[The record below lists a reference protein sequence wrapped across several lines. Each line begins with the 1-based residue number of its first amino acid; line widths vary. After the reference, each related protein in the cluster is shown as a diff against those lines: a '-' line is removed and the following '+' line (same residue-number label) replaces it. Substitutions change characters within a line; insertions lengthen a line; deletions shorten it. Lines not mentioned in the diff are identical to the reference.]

1 MGEFGIS
8 GLIKAGELEALDQC
22 DVKLIKI
29 KNTYVDVAKE
39 LAKGIKME
47 IETPKEL
54 DKLFA
59 LYSAQVATAEKTNT
73 EFNVTL
79 DKQKKV
85 LQEVADNLQKQASAS
100 DLSAKDM
107 KQLADVNAKNAAALE
122 KVAKAEL
129 AATKAQNSGNSTRR
143 SANISEEERLRIIKD
158 AITLT
163 NREVHS
169 IIEAETANKQ
179 LSQAVKLLRDTDADY
194 ITILA
199 RLNSTIGKNTDY
211 VKTNSDSYTKQKM
224 TVGDYKAQVK
234 AAIAELDNGNRSLK
248 NYTNLAKGYGGV
260 LKSHVAGG
268 FNEVRVSVSSMIKGM
283 IGAQAIIGGIQK
295 LIGLFKSGIQSIIDF
310 EAANSKLGA
319 ILGTTS
325 KNIKDLTTDAQRLG
339 ATTKYTASQAT
350 ALQVEL
356 AKLGFSKT
364 EILQST
370 EYVLKFAQATGAELP
385 EAAALAGASLRMFNA
400 DTSET
405 ERYVSAMAVATT
417 KSALS
422 FSYLQTAMPIV
433 GPVAKSFNFTIE
445 DTLALLGK
453 LADAGFDASMA
464 ATATRNIF
472 LNLADSGG
480 KLATALGAP
489 VKTLPDLVAGLRKL
503 KDQGID
509 LNTTLDLTDK
519 RSVAAMA
526 NFIEMSDKIVPLREQ
541 ITGVSKD
548 LGDMA
553 EEMGNNVQGAIY
565 TLSSAWESLMLSF
578 SGGTGAAKD
587 FINWVAAKIREIA
600 DLLKDPEQR
609 SEDDV
614 NQLQLAAQKEVQTKM
629 ETQELEFQVR
639 IEQLRKKY
647 RQKYLSEG
655 LKEEEANAK
664 ATEKAQIEAA
674 KEALVELSLIKGR
687 QKEIYEEDLKNLD
700 KAKGVYTQTL
710 KDWEEKWSFLGINFK
725 NALAKMFNFETDEIK
740 DVNKAFVDFAN
751 IKMDVTKAE
760 SYNEALDKM
769 IEKMKQIIEPVKVNT
784 NTTKELTEKEKREL
798 EKAAAEKLKIQET
811 YQASV
816 LALMNEGL
824 DKELKKIGLDYS
836 KKIAAVKGYSK
847 EEIATREN
855 LAKEM
860 QNAIQRFSIQYNA
873 NREKQDIANSLEV
886 VQKGSKEELALKLR
900 QLDLQRE
907 AEIDAAEKTGEDV
920 FAIDQKY
927 SNKKQLILE
936 ENAAYQI
943 QFIAENA
950 AAEQIIRDQ
959 TYQADMLSLKKQ
971 LAEKKITQREYA
983 EQEYQLT
990 LDYVRKSNE
999 AAIDALELEFKTD
1012 NLSSDDRAK
1021 IAEELQKLKAELA
1034 QKEAEAEI
1042 AAIEKVTKADEKSHK
1057 DRMRSLQDWLQTAQ
1071 QAIGSI
1077 GDLIA
1082 TVYDGQITKIEDE
1095 QDANN
1100 DAYDQDIERIEKK
1113 VEYGLLTE
1121 EEAEVKK
1128 RAAKEKTEAK
1138 NRELEK
1144 KKQELARKQ
1153 AIWDKATS
1161 IAQAGI
1167 ATALAITKSLPNFV
1181 LAAIVGAM
1189 GAIQVATIA
1198 ATPIPSYAEGTKDGT
1213 HPGGK
1218 ALVGDAGKREVVMY
1232 KGMVWITPDTPMLV
1246 DLPKGA
1252 QVFPDVD
1259 DFGSLDWQNNSFA
1272 PMFSFL
1278 RNSEKGGAG
1287 TTVYND
1293 YSGLERRMDMTNN
1306 LLVQSIKQRRREAY
1320 KREFDLYILRNS

>member
-8 GLIKAGELEALDQC
+8 GLIKEGELEKLEQC
-22 DVKLIKI
+22 DAKLIKI

-39 LAKGIKME
+39 LAKGMKME

-143 SANISEEERLRIIKD
+143 NANISEEERLRIIKD

-179 LSQAVKLLRDTDADY
+179 LRQAVKLLRDTDADY

-199 RLNSTIGKNTDY
+199 RLNSTID
-211 VKTNSDSYTKQKM
+211 TNSNYSKKNSDAQTRQKL
-224 TVGDYKAQVK
+224 TVGAYREEVKLAILEIEKGNNRLQNFGTIASNAGKALSSQLSPGLNKVH
-234 AAIAELDNGNRSLK
+234 DGMK
-248 NYTNLAKGYGGV
+248 NI
-260 LKSHVAGG
+260 VAGYVG
-268 FNEVRVSVSSMIKGM
+268 G
-283 IGAQAIIGGIQK
+283 QAVINGIVTLFTK
-295 LIGLFKSGIQSIIDF
+295 LREGVGSIVEF
-310 EAANSKLGA
+310 EFANSRLAA

-325 KNIKDLTTDAQRLG
+325 DNIKELTADAKRLG
-339 ATTKYTASQAT
+339 AMTKYTASEAT
-350 ALQVEL
+350 ELQIEL
-356 AKLGFSKT
+356 AKLGFTRKEVLQAT
-364 EILQST
+364 ES
-370 EYVLKFAQATGAELP
+370 VLRFAQATGAELG
-385 EAAALAGASLRMFNA
+385 EAAALSGAALRMFDA
-400 DTSET
+400 DTRET

-422 FSYLQTAMPIV
+422 FNYLATALPIV

-453 LADAGFDASMA
+453 LADAGFDASMS
-464 ATATRNIF
+464 ATATRNIL
-472 LNLADSGG
+472 LNLADGSG
-480 KLATALGAP
+480 KLALALGKP
-489 VKTLPDLVAGLRKL
+489 VKTLPDLVDGLKTLR
-503 KDQGID
+503 DRGVD
-509 LNTTLDLTDK
+509 LNTTLELTDK
-519 RSVAAMA
+519 RSVSAFNAFLTSA
-526 NFIEMSDKIVPLREQ
+526 DKLVPLREQ
-541 ITGVSKD
+541 ITGVD
-548 LGDMA
+548 EELAGMA
-553 EEMGNNVQGAIY
+553 HTMEDNVKGSIAS
-565 TLSSAWESLMLSF
+565 LSSAWEALMLTF
-578 SGGTGAAKD
+578 SNSKGTMKSVLD
-587 FINWVAAKIREIA
+587 FLARGVRNIADDFKSLEDKETEAMQEALRGQREIA
-600 DLLKDPEQR
+600 
-609 SEDDV
+609 SEFKIEERYI
-614 NQLQLAAQKEVQTKM
+614 NEIKEAWQGYM
-629 ETQELEFQVR
+629 DGGMDSQEAFKKAVEEKKEYLNSE
-639 IEQLRKKY
+639 IKKY
-647 RQKYLSEG
+647 SEVADKAEFSYRKVTEAMQKSNMFTRAQSGTSMSTYNKQRNFQFG
-655 LKEEEANAK
+655 LWTEAEKNAEKYRYVLENVDAYESDYVKEH
-664 ATEKAQIEAA
+664 TEK
-674 KEALVELSLIKGR
+674 VE
-687 QKEIYEEDLKNLD
+687 
-700 KAKGVYTQTL
+700 
-710 KDWEEKWSFLGINFK
+710 
-725 NALAKMFNFETDEIK
+725 
-740 DVNKAFVDFAN
+740 
-751 IKMDVTKAE
+751 
-760 SYNEALDKM
+760 
-769 IEKMKQIIEPVKVNT
+769 
-784 NTTKELTEKEKREL
+784 TTKVLTEKEKREL
-798 EKAAAEKLKIQET
+798 EKAAAEKRKIQES
-811 YQASV
+811 YQDSI

-824 DKELKKIGLDYS
+824 DKELKKIGLEYS

-920 FAIDQKY
+920 FAIDQKFA
-927 SNKKQLILE
+927 SKKQQILE
-936 ENAAYQI
+936 ENAAYQV
-943 QFIAENA
+943 QLIAENA
-950 AAEQIIRDQ
+950 AAEHIVRDQ
-959 TYQADMLSLKKQ
+959 QYQTDMLALKKQ
-971 LAEKKITQREYA
+971 LAERQITQKEFAEREYL
-983 EQEYQLT
+983 LT
-990 LDYVRKSNE
+990 LDYVQKTNE
-999 AAIDALELEFKTD
+999 AAIDALELELQAD
-1012 NLSSDDRAK
+1012 NLSAEDRKK
-1021 IAEELQKLKAELA
+1021 IAEELQRLKAEFA

-1042 AAIEKVTKADEKSHK
+1042 SAIEKVAKADDKAHK
-1057 DRMRSLQDWLQTAQ
+1057 DRMRSLQNWLQTAQ
-1071 QAIGSI
+1071 QAIGNI

-1095 QDANN
+1095 QDAN
-1100 DAYDQDIERIEKK
+1100 DEAYDRDIERIEKQ
-1113 VEYGLLTE
+1113 VEYGVLSE
-1121 EEAEVKK
+1121 EEAEIRK

-1144 KKQELARKQ
+1144 KKQDLARKQ

-1167 ATALAITKSLPNFV
+1167 ATALAITKALPNFI

-1198 ATPIPSYAEGTKDGT
+1198 ATPIPSYAEGTKDGS

-1218 ALVGDAGKREVVMY
+1218 ALVGDGGKHEVVMY
-1232 KGMVWITPDTPMLV
+1232 KGMAWITPDAPMIV
-1246 DLPKGA
+1246 DLPTGA

-1259 DFGSLDWQNNSFA
+1259 DFGSIDWDIQNSNHRFLDMHGA
-1272 PMFSFL
+1272 PGN
-1278 RNSEKGGAG
+1278 R
-1287 TTVYND
+1287 TTVVNND
-1293 YSGLERRMDMTNN
+1293 FSRLESRIDKTNQLLEREF
-1306 LLVQSIKQRRREAY
+1306 KKRRRDDND
-1320 KREFDLYILRNS
+1320 RDFDNYIRSRI

>member
-8 GLIKAGELEALDQC
+8 GLIKEGELEKLEQC
-22 DVKLIKI
+22 DAKLIKI

-39 LAKGIKME
+39 LAKGMKME

-59 LYSAQVATAEKTNT
+59 LYSAQVTTAEKTNT

-100 DLSAKDM
+100 GLSAKDM

-143 SANISEEERLRIIKD
+143 NANISEEERLRIIKD

-179 LSQAVKLLRDTDADY
+179 LRQAVKLLRDTDADY
-194 ITILA
+194 ISILA
-199 RLNSTIGKNTDY
+199 RLNSTIDTNTNY
-211 VKTNSDSYTKQKM
+211 SKKNSDAQTRQKL
-224 TVGDYKAQVK
+224 TVGAYREEVR
-234 AAIAELDNGNRSLK
+234 AAILDINKGNNTLQNFGTIASSTGQMLRNQFSPELNKIGVSMKTLIS
-248 NYTNLAKGYGGV
+248 GYV
-260 LKSHVAGG
+260 
-268 FNEVRVSVSSMIKGM
+268 
-283 IGAQAIIGGIQK
+283 GAQAVINGIVASFTK
-295 LIGLFKSGIQSIIDF
+295 LREGVGDVVNFEFSISRL
-310 EAANSKLGA
+310 AA

-325 KNIKDLTTDAQRLG
+325 DKINDLTLDAKRLG
-339 ATTKYTASQAT
+339 ATTKYTASEA
-350 ALQVEL
+350 AELQIEL
-356 AKLGFSKT
+356 AKLGFTKK
-364 EILQST
+364 EILEST
-370 EYVLKFAQATGAELP
+370 EYILRFAQATGSELS
-385 EAAALAGASLRMFNA
+385 EAAALSGAALRMFNA
-400 DTSET
+400 DTRET

-422 FSYLQTAMPIV
+422 FSYLATAMPIV
-433 GPVAKSFNFTIE
+433 GPVAKAFNFTIE
-445 DTLALLGK
+445 DTLSLLGK
-453 LADAGFDASMA
+453 LADSGFDASMA

-472 LNLADSGG
+472 LNLADDSG
-480 KLATALGAP
+480 KLAKALGQP
-489 VKTLPDLVAGLRKL
+489 VKTLPDLVAGLLKL
-503 KDQGID
+503 KEQGVD
-509 LNTTLDLTDK
+509 LNTTLELTDK
-519 RSVAAMA
+519 RSVAAFNA
-526 NFIEMSDKIVPLREQ
+526 FLTAADKIIPLRNQ
-541 ITGVSKD
+541 ITGVD
-548 LGDMA
+548 
-553 EEMGNNVQGAIY
+553 EELAKTARTMGENIKGELAN
-565 TLSSAWESLMLSF
+565 LSSTWESFMITLLRGTDTI
-578 SGGTGAAKD
+578 SG
-587 FINWVAAKIREIA
+587 V
-600 DLLKDPEQR
+600 
-609 SEDDV
+609 
-614 NQLQLAAQKEVQTKM
+614 
-629 ETQELEFQVR
+629 
-639 IEQLRKKY
+639 
-647 RQKYLSEG
+647 LSEFTG
-655 LKEEEANAK
+655 LIRSMREAI
-664 ATEKAQIEAA
+664 AT
-674 KEALVELSLIKGR
+674 
-687 QKEIYEEDLKNLD
+687 EEDLAAERLANAERNGQQAAKQD
-700 KAKGVYTQTL
+700 KEWVKSKLESIETVAFHYRKQGVEGPEAFEKARAEQLKVLERSLGQEEARLQLYTKRNQ
-710 KDWEEKWSFLGINFK
+710 KQWEEYNNRSFLKQGWG
-725 NALAKMFNFETDEIK
+725 L
-740 DVNKAFVDFAN
+740 
-751 IKMDVTKAE
+751 
-760 SYNEALDKM
+760 
-769 IEKMKQIIEPVKVNT
+769 EK
-784 NTTKELTEKEKREL
+784 TTKEMNKDINESFNLIEEQVTLIASLKEKMEQIKGLSNDYQVESAGNSPEKQLTDKEKREL

-811 YQASV
+811 YQNSI

-860 QNAIQRFSIQYNA
+860 QNAVNRFTIQYNT
-873 NREKQDIANSLEV
+873 NREKQDIANALEV
-886 VQKGSKEELALKLR
+886 VQKGSQEELVLKLR
-900 QLDLQRE
+900 QLDMQRE

-920 FAIDQKY
+920 FRIDEKY
-927 SNKKQLILE
+927 AHKKQDILE

-943 QFIAENA
+943 QLIADNA
-950 AAEQIIRDQ
+950 AAEQIVRDQ
-959 TYQADMLSLKKQ
+959 QYQTDMLALKKQ
-971 LAEKKITQREYA
+971 LAERQITQKEFAEREYL
-983 EQEYQLT
+983 LT
-990 LDYVRKSNE
+990 LDYVQKTNE
-999 AAIDALELEFKTD
+999 AAIDALELELQAD
-1012 NLSSDDRAK
+1012 NLSAEDRKK
-1021 IAEELQKLKAELA
+1021 IAEELQRLKVEFA

-1042 AAIEKVTKADEKSHK
+1042 SAIEKVAKADDKAHK
-1057 DRMRSLQDWLQTAQ
+1057 DRMRSLQNWLQTAQ
-1071 QAIGSI
+1071 QAIGNI
-1077 GDLIA
+1077 GELIA

-1095 QDANN
+1095 QDAND

-1198 ATPIPSYAEGTKDGT
+1198 ATPIPSYAEGTKNSA

-1232 KGMVWITPDTPMLV
+1232 KGMAWVTPDTPMLV

-1252 QVFPDVD
+1252 QVFSDVD
-1259 DFGSLDWQNNSFA
+1259 DFGSLDWQNNGFA

-1278 RNSEKGGAG
+1278 RSNEKGGAA

>member
-8 GLIKAGELEALDQC
+8 GLIKEGELEKLEQC
-22 DVKLIKI
+22 DAKLIKI

-39 LAKGIKME
+39 LAKGMKME

-143 SANISEEERLRIIKD
+143 NANISEEERLRIIKD

-179 LSQAVKLLRDTDADY
+179 LRQAVKLLRDTDADY

-199 RLNSTIGKNTDY
+199 RLNSTID
-211 VKTNSDSYTKQKM
+211 TNSNYSKKNSDAQTRQKL
-224 TVGDYKAQVK
+224 TVGAYREEVKLAILEIEKGNNRLQNFGTIASNAGKALSSQLSPGLNKVH
-234 AAIAELDNGNRSLK
+234 DGMK
-248 NYTNLAKGYGGV
+248 NI
-260 LKSHVAGG
+260 VAGYVG
-268 FNEVRVSVSSMIKGM
+268 G
-283 IGAQAIIGGIQK
+283 QAVINGIVALFTK
-295 LIGLFKSGIQSIIDF
+295 LREGVGSIVEF
-310 EAANSKLGA
+310 EFANSRLAA

-325 KNIKDLTTDAQRLG
+325 DNIKELTADAKRLG
-339 ATTKYTASQAT
+339 AMTKYTASEAT
-350 ALQVEL
+350 ELQIEL
-356 AKLGFSKT
+356 AKLGFTRKEVLQAT
-364 EILQST
+364 ES
-370 EYVLKFAQATGAELP
+370 VLRFAQATGAELG
-385 EAAALAGASLRMFNA
+385 EAAALSGAALRMFDA
-400 DTSET
+400 DTRET

-422 FSYLQTAMPIV
+422 FNYLATALPIV

-453 LADAGFDASMA
+453 LADAGFDASMS
-464 ATATRNIF
+464 ATATRNIL
-472 LNLADSGG
+472 LNLADGSG
-480 KLATALGAP
+480 KLALALGKP
-489 VKTLPDLVAGLRKL
+489 VKTLPDLVDGLKTLR
-503 KDQGID
+503 DRGVD
-509 LNTTLDLTDK
+509 LNTTLELTDK
-519 RSVAAMA
+519 RSVSAFNAFLTSA
-526 NFIEMSDKIVPLREQ
+526 DKLVPLREQ
-541 ITGVSKD
+541 ITGVD
-548 LGDMA
+548 EELAGMA
-553 EEMGNNVQGAIY
+553 HTMEDNVKGSIAS
-565 TLSSAWESLMLSF
+565 LSSAWEALMLTF
-578 SGGTGAAKD
+578 SNSKGTMKSVLD
-587 FINWVAAKIREIA
+587 FLARGVRNIADDFKSLEDKETEAMQEALRGQREIA
-600 DLLKDPEQR
+600 
-609 SEDDV
+609 SEFKIEERYI
-614 NQLQLAAQKEVQTKM
+614 NEIKEAWQGYM
-629 ETQELEFQVR
+629 DGGMDSQEAFKKAVEEKKEYLNSE
-639 IEQLRKKY
+639 IKKY
-647 RQKYLSEG
+647 SEVADKAEFSYRKVTEAMQKSNMFTRAQSGTSMSTYNKQRNFQFG
-655 LKEEEANAK
+655 LWTEAEKNAEKYRYVLENVDAYESDYVKEH
-664 ATEKAQIEAA
+664 TEK
-674 KEALVELSLIKGR
+674 VE
-687 QKEIYEEDLKNLD
+687 
-700 KAKGVYTQTL
+700 
-710 KDWEEKWSFLGINFK
+710 
-725 NALAKMFNFETDEIK
+725 
-740 DVNKAFVDFAN
+740 
-751 IKMDVTKAE
+751 
-760 SYNEALDKM
+760 
-769 IEKMKQIIEPVKVNT
+769 
-784 NTTKELTEKEKREL
+784 TTKVLTEKEKREL
-798 EKAAAEKLKIQET
+798 EKAAAEKRKIQES
-811 YQASV
+811 YQDSI

-824 DKELKKIGLDYS
+824 DKELKKIGLEYS

-860 QNAIQRFSIQYNA
+860 QDAIQRFSIQYNA

-900 QLDLQRE
+900 QLDFQRE

-920 FAIDQKY
+920 FAIDQKFA
-927 SNKKQLILE
+927 SKKQQILE
-936 ENAAYQI
+936 ENAAFQI
-943 QFIAENA
+943 QLIAENA
-950 AAEQIIRDQ
+950 AAEQIVRDQ
-959 TYQADMLSLKKQ
+959 QYQTDMLALKKQ
-971 LAEKKITQREYA
+971 LAERQITQKEFAEREYL
-983 EQEYQLT
+983 LT
-990 LDYVRKSNE
+990 LDYVQKTNE
-999 AAIDALELEFKTD
+999 AAIDALELELQAD
-1012 NLSSDDRAK
+1012 NLSAEDRKK
-1021 IAEELQKLKAELA
+1021 IAEELQRLKAEFA

-1042 AAIEKVTKADEKSHK
+1042 SAIEKVAKADDKAHK
-1057 DRMRSLQDWLQTAQ
+1057 DRMRSLQNWLQTAQ
-1071 QAIGSI
+1071 QAIGNI

-1095 QDANN
+1095 QDAN
-1100 DAYDQDIERIEKK
+1100 DEAYDRDIERIEKQ
-1113 VEYGLLTE
+1113 VEYGVLSE
-1121 EEAEVKK
+1121 EEAEIRK
-1128 RAAKEKTEAK
+1128 RAAKEKTDAK

-1144 KKQELARKQ
+1144 KKQDLARKQ

-1198 ATPIPSYAEGTKDGT
+1198 ATPIPSYAEGTKTGA

-1232 KGMVWITPDTPMLV
+1232 KGLAWITPDTPMLV

-1252 QVFPDVD
+1252 QVFPDVND
-1259 DFGSLDWQNNSFA
+1259 LGPVDWQKDSFS

-1278 RNSEKGGAG
+1278 GNTDKGSG

-1306 LLVQSIKQRRREAY
+1306 LLMQSMKQRRREAY
-1320 KREFDLYILRNS
+1320 NREFDLYILNKL

>member
-8 GLIKAGELEALDQC
+8 GLIKEGELEKLEQC
-22 DVKLIKI
+22 DAKLIKI

-39 LAKGIKME
+39 LAKGMKME

-143 SANISEEERLRIIKD
+143 NANISEEERLRIIKD

-179 LSQAVKLLRDTDADY
+179 LRQAVKLLRDTDADY

-199 RLNSTIGKNTDY
+199 RLNSTID
-211 VKTNSDSYTKQKM
+211 TNSNYSKKNSDAQTRQKL
-224 TVGDYKAQVK
+224 TVGAYREEVKLAILEIEKGNNRLQNFGTIASNAGKALSSQLSPGLNKVH
-234 AAIAELDNGNRSLK
+234 DGMK
-248 NYTNLAKGYGGV
+248 NI
-260 LKSHVAGG
+260 VAGYVG
-268 FNEVRVSVSSMIKGM
+268 G
-283 IGAQAIIGGIQK
+283 QAVINGIVALFTK
-295 LIGLFKSGIQSIIDF
+295 LREGVGSIVEF
-310 EAANSKLGA
+310 EFANSRLAA

-325 KNIKDLTTDAQRLG
+325 DNIKELTADAKRLG
-339 ATTKYTASQAT
+339 AMTKYTASEAT
-350 ALQVEL
+350 ELQIEL
-356 AKLGFSKT
+356 AKLGFTRKEVLQAT
-364 EILQST
+364 ES
-370 EYVLKFAQATGAELP
+370 VLRFAQATGAELG
-385 EAAALAGASLRMFNA
+385 EAAALSGAALRMFDA
-400 DTSET
+400 DTRET

-422 FSYLQTAMPIV
+422 FNYLATALPIV

-453 LADAGFDASMA
+453 LADAGFDASMS
-464 ATATRNIF
+464 ATATRNIL
-472 LNLADSGG
+472 LNLADGSG
-480 KLATALGAP
+480 KLALALGKP
-489 VKTLPDLVAGLRKL
+489 VKTLPDLVDGLKTLR
-503 KDQGID
+503 DRGVD
-509 LNTTLDLTDK
+509 LNTTLELTDK
-519 RSVAAMA
+519 RSVSAFNAFLTSA
-526 NFIEMSDKIVPLREQ
+526 DKLVPLREQ
-541 ITGVSKD
+541 ITGVD
-548 LGDMA
+548 EELAGMA
-553 EEMGNNVQGAIY
+553 HTMEDNVKGSIAS
-565 TLSSAWESLMLSF
+565 LSSAWEALMLTF
-578 SGGTGAAKD
+578 SNSKGTMKSVLD
-587 FINWVAAKIREIA
+587 FLARGVRNIADDFKSLEDKETEAMQEALRGQREIA
-600 DLLKDPEQR
+600 
-609 SEDDV
+609 SEFKIEERYI
-614 NQLQLAAQKEVQTKM
+614 NEIKEAWQGYM
-629 ETQELEFQVR
+629 DGGMDSQEAFKKAVEEKKEYLNSE
-639 IEQLRKKY
+639 IKKY
-647 RQKYLSEG
+647 SEVADKAEFSYRKVTEAMQKSNMFTRAQSGTSMSTYNKQRNFQFG
-655 LKEEEANAK
+655 LWTEAEKNAEKYRYVLENVDAYESDYVKEH
-664 ATEKAQIEAA
+664 TEK
-674 KEALVELSLIKGR
+674 VE
-687 QKEIYEEDLKNLD
+687 
-700 KAKGVYTQTL
+700 
-710 KDWEEKWSFLGINFK
+710 
-725 NALAKMFNFETDEIK
+725 
-740 DVNKAFVDFAN
+740 
-751 IKMDVTKAE
+751 
-760 SYNEALDKM
+760 
-769 IEKMKQIIEPVKVNT
+769 
-784 NTTKELTEKEKREL
+784 TTKVLTEKEKREL
-798 EKAAAEKLKIQET
+798 EKAAAEKRKIQES
-811 YQASV
+811 YQDSI

-824 DKELKKIGLDYS
+824 DKELKKIGLEYS

-860 QNAIQRFSIQYNA
+860 QDAIQRFSIQYNA

-900 QLDLQRE
+900 QLDFQRE

-920 FAIDQKY
+920 FAIDQKFA
-927 SNKKQLILE
+927 SKKQQILE
-936 ENAAYQI
+936 ENAAYQV
-943 QFIAENA
+943 QLIAENA
-950 AAEQIIRDQ
+950 AAEQIVRDQ
-959 TYQADMLSLKKQ
+959 QYQTDMLALKKQ
-971 LAEKKITQREYA
+971 LAERQITQKEFAEREYL
-983 EQEYQLT
+983 LT
-990 LDYVRKSNE
+990 LDYVQKTNE
-999 AAIDALELEFKTD
+999 AAIDALELELQAD
-1012 NLSSDDRAK
+1012 NLSAEDRKK
-1021 IAEELQKLKAELA
+1021 IAEELQRLKAEFA

-1042 AAIEKVTKADEKSHK
+1042 LAIEKVAKADDKAHK
-1057 DRMRSLQDWLQTAQ
+1057 DRMRSLQNWLQTAQ
-1071 QAIGSI
+1071 QAIGNI

-1095 QDANN
+1095 QDAN
-1100 DAYDQDIERIEKK
+1100 DEAYDRDIERIEKQ
-1113 VEYGLLTE
+1113 VEYGVLSE
-1121 EEAEVKK
+1121 EEAEIRK

-1144 KKQELARKQ
+1144 KKQDLARKQ

-1198 ATPIPSYAEGTKDGT
+1198 ATPIPSYAEGTKTGA

-1232 KGMVWITPDTPMLV
+1232 KGLAWITPDTPMLV

-1252 QVFPDVD
+1252 QVFPDVN
-1259 DFGSLDWQNNSFA
+1259 DFGPVDWQKDSFS

-1278 RNSEKGGAG
+1278 GNTDKGSG

-1306 LLVQSIKQRRREAY
+1306 LLMQSMKQRRREAY
-1320 KREFDLYILRNS
+1320 NREFDLYILNKL

>member
-107 KQLADVNAKNAAALE
+107 KQLADANAKNAAALE

-143 SANISEEERLRIIKD
+143 NANISEEERLRIIKD

-179 LSQAVKLLRDTDADY
+179 LRQAVKLLRDTDADY

-199 RLNSTIGKNTDY
+199 RLNSTID
-211 VKTNSDSYTKQKM
+211 TNSNYSKKNSDAQTRQKL
-224 TVGDYKAQVK
+224 TVGAYREEVKLAILEINKGNNTLRNFGTIAGNTGKILNTQLAPGFAQIGVGMK
-234 AAIAELDNGNRSLK
+234 TLIS
-248 NYTNLAKGYGGV
+248 GYV
-260 LKSHVAGG
+260 
-268 FNEVRVSVSSMIKGM
+268 
-283 IGAQAIIGGIQK
+283 GAQAVI
-295 LIGLFKSGIQSIIDF
+295 SGIVKLFTLLREGAGDIVKF
-310 EAANSKLGA
+310 EFANSNLAA

-325 KNIKDLTTDAQRLG
+325 DKIKDLTADAQRLG

-350 ALQVEL
+350 ELQIEL
-356 AKLGFSKT
+356 AKLGFTKK
-364 EILQST
+364 EILDST
-370 EYVLKFAQATGAELP
+370 SAILRFAQATGAELS
-385 EAAALAGASLRMFNA
+385 EAAALSGAALRMFNA
-400 DTSET
+400 DTKDT
-405 ERYVSAMAVATT
+405 EQYVSAMAIATS

-422 FSYLQTAMPIV
+422 FSYLATALPIV
-433 GPVAKSFNFTIE
+433 GPVAKAFNFTIE

-453 LADAGFDASMA
+453 LADAGFDASSS
-464 ATATRNIF
+464 ATATRNIL
-472 LNLADSGG
+472 LNLADGSG
-480 KLATALGAP
+480 KLAKALGKP
-489 VKTLPDLVAGLRKL
+489 VKTLPELVNGLQSL
-503 KDQGID
+503 KDKGVD
-509 LNTTLDLTDK
+509 LNTTLELTDK
-519 RSVAAMA
+519 RSVAAFNA
-526 NFIEMSDKIVPLREQ
+526 FLTAADKIVPLRNQ
-541 ITGVSKD
+541 ITGVESE
-548 LGDMA
+548 LADMA
-553 EEMGNNVQGAIY
+553 NTMGDNVQGAIAN
-565 TLSSAWESLMLSF
+565 LSSAWEAFMLSF
-578 SGGTGAAKD
+578 SNTTGPAKE
-587 FINWVAAKIREIA
+587 FLNWMADKIRSIA
-600 DLLKDPEQR
+600 NDLKTPEEKIGQI
-609 SEDDV
+609 
-614 NQLQLAAQKEVQTKM
+614 
-629 ETQELEFQVR
+629 ETDFREMA
-639 IEQLRKKY
+639 KK
-647 RQKYLSEG
+647 R
-655 LKEEEANAK
+655 ANAK
-664 ATEKAQIEAA
+664 ILDEEKEFNAEYKRLRDAGDTDEEARTKALIQLSNKRIEITASERAEVEKLKKGAQYSTFEFENMSKFKNAA
-674 KEALVELSLIKGR
+674 ALMF
-687 QKEIYEEDLKNLD
+687 
-700 KAKGVYTQTL
+700 GVYTKEAEKADKAQLNFSKSFFSLVESEEYNAGIDKIIDKYSKVTVDDDANNTKTL
-710 KDWEEKWSFLGINFK
+710 
-725 NALAKMFNFETDEIK
+725 TD
-740 DVNKAFVDFAN
+740 
-751 IKMDVTKAE
+751 
-760 SYNEALDKM
+760 
-769 IEKMKQIIEPVKVNT
+769 
-784 NTTKELTEKEKREL
+784 KEKREL

-999 AAIDALELEFKTD
+999 AAIDALELELKTD

-1042 AAIEKVTKADEKSHK
+1042 KSIDDVTKADAEAKKKRLKNLH
-1057 DRMRSLQDWLQTAQ
+1057 DWLQVASE
-1071 QAIGSI
+1071 AIGAI
-1077 GDLIA
+1077 GDLA
-1082 TVYDGQITKIEDE
+1082 VTLYDGKIEKVEEEQNANDE
-1095 QDANN
+1095 
-1100 DAYDQDIERIEKK
+1100 AYDRDIERIENLA
-1113 VEYGLLTE
+1113 ERGAISE
-1121 EEAEVKK
+1121 EEAETRK
-1128 RAAKEKTEAK
+1128 RAAKDRTDKK
-1138 NRELEK
+1138 NQDLEK

-1189 GAIQVATIA
+1189 GAIQIATIA
-1198 ATPIPSYAEGTKDGT
+1198 ATPIPSYAEGTKNCA

-1232 KGMVWITPDTPMLV
+1232 KGMAWVTPDTPMLV

-1259 DFGSLDWQNNSFA
+1259 DLGTIDWNMQNSNHQFFGVYGDRNDKTTIVKSD
-1272 PMFSFL
+1272 FS
-1278 RNSEKGGAG
+1278 R
-1287 TTVYND
+1287 
-1293 YSGLERRMDMTNN
+1293 LEHRIDRTNN
-1306 LLVQSIKQRRREAY
+1306 LLEKEFKKRHRDDIDRSLDNYIRRR
-1320 KREFDLYILRNS
+1320 I

>member
-107 KQLADVNAKNAAALE
+107 KQLADANAKNAAALE

-143 SANISEEERLRIIKD
+143 NANISEEERLRIIKD

-179 LSQAVKLLRDTDADY
+179 LRQAVKLLRDTDADY

-199 RLNSTIGKNTDY
+199 RLNSTID
-211 VKTNSDSYTKQKM
+211 TNSNYSKKNSDAQTRQKL
-224 TVGDYKAQVK
+224 TVGAYREEVKLAILEINKGNNTLRNFGTIAGNTGKILNTQLAPGFAQIGVGMK
-234 AAIAELDNGNRSLK
+234 TLIS
-248 NYTNLAKGYGGV
+248 GYV
-260 LKSHVAGG
+260 
-268 FNEVRVSVSSMIKGM
+268 
-283 IGAQAIIGGIQK
+283 GAQAVI
-295 LIGLFKSGIQSIIDF
+295 SGIVKLFTLLREGAGDIVKF
-310 EAANSKLGA
+310 EFANSNLAA

-325 KNIKDLTTDAQRLG
+325 DKIKDLTADAQRLG

-350 ALQVEL
+350 ELQIEL
-356 AKLGFSKT
+356 AKLGFTKK
-364 EILQST
+364 EILDST
-370 EYVLKFAQATGAELP
+370 SAILRFAQATGAELS
-385 EAAALAGASLRMFNA
+385 EAAALSGAALRMFNA
-400 DTSET
+400 DTKDT
-405 ERYVSAMAVATT
+405 EQYVSAMAIATS

-422 FSYLQTAMPIV
+422 FSYLATALPIV
-433 GPVAKSFNFTIE
+433 GPVAKAFNFTIE

-453 LADAGFDASMA
+453 LADAGFDASSS
-464 ATATRNIF
+464 ATATRNIL
-472 LNLADSGG
+472 LNLADGSG
-480 KLATALGAP
+480 KLAKALGKP
-489 VKTLPDLVAGLRKL
+489 VKTLPELVNGLQSL
-503 KDQGID
+503 KDKGVD
-509 LNTTLDLTDK
+509 LNTTLELTDK
-519 RSVAAMA
+519 RSVAAFNA
-526 NFIEMSDKIVPLREQ
+526 FLTAADKIVPLRNQ
-541 ITGVSKD
+541 ITGVESE
-548 LGDMA
+548 LADMA
-553 EEMGNNVQGAIY
+553 NTMGDNVQGAIAN
-565 TLSSAWESLMLSF
+565 LSSAWEAFMLSF
-578 SGGTGAAKD
+578 SNTTGPAKE
-587 FINWVAAKIREIA
+587 FLNWMADKIRSIA
-600 DLLKDPEQR
+600 NDLKTPEEKIGQI
-609 SEDDV
+609 
-614 NQLQLAAQKEVQTKM
+614 
-629 ETQELEFQVR
+629 ETDFREMA
-639 IEQLRKKY
+639 KK
-647 RQKYLSEG
+647 R
-655 LKEEEANAK
+655 ANAK
-664 ATEKAQIEAA
+664 ILDEEKEFNAEYKRLRDAGDTDEEARTKALIQLSNKRIEITASERAEVEKLKKGAQYSTFEFENMSKFKNAA
-674 KEALVELSLIKGR
+674 ALMF
-687 QKEIYEEDLKNLD
+687 
-700 KAKGVYTQTL
+700 GVYTKEAEKADKAQLNFSKSFFSLVESEEYNAGIDKIIDKYSKVTVDDDANNTKTL
-710 KDWEEKWSFLGINFK
+710 
-725 NALAKMFNFETDEIK
+725 TD
-740 DVNKAFVDFAN
+740 
-751 IKMDVTKAE
+751 
-760 SYNEALDKM
+760 
-769 IEKMKQIIEPVKVNT
+769 
-784 NTTKELTEKEKREL
+784 KEKREL

-999 AAIDALELEFKTD
+999 AAIDALELELKTD

-1232 KGMVWITPDTPMLV
+1232 KGMAWITPDTPMLV

>member
-107 KQLADVNAKNAAALE
+107 KQLADANAKNAAALE

-143 SANISEEERLRIIKD
+143 NANISEEERLRIIKD

-179 LSQAVKLLRDTDADY
+179 LRQAVKLLRDTDADY

-199 RLNSTIGKNTDY
+199 RLNSTID
-211 VKTNSDSYTKQKM
+211 TNSNYSKKNSDAQTRQKL
-224 TVGDYKAQVK
+224 TVGAYREEVKLAILEINKGNNTLRNFGTIAGNTGKILNTQLAPGFAQIGVGMK
-234 AAIAELDNGNRSLK
+234 TLIS
-248 NYTNLAKGYGGV
+248 GYV
-260 LKSHVAGG
+260 
-268 FNEVRVSVSSMIKGM
+268 
-283 IGAQAIIGGIQK
+283 GAQAVI
-295 LIGLFKSGIQSIIDF
+295 SGIVKLFTLLREGAGDIVKF
-310 EAANSKLGA
+310 EFANSNLAA

-325 KNIKDLTTDAQRLG
+325 DKIKDLTADAQRLG

-350 ALQVEL
+350 ELQIEL
-356 AKLGFSKT
+356 AKLGFTKK
-364 EILQST
+364 EILDST
-370 EYVLKFAQATGAELP
+370 SAILRFAQATGAELS
-385 EAAALAGASLRMFNA
+385 EAAALSGAALRMFNA
-400 DTSET
+400 DTKDT
-405 ERYVSAMAVATT
+405 EQYVSAMAIATS

-422 FSYLQTAMPIV
+422 FSYLATALPIV
-433 GPVAKSFNFTIE
+433 GPVAKAFNCTIE

-453 LADAGFDASMA
+453 LADAGFDASSS
-464 ATATRNIF
+464 ATATRNIL
-472 LNLADSGG
+472 LNLADGSG
-480 KLATALGAP
+480 KLAKALGKP
-489 VKTLPDLVAGLRKL
+489 VKTLPELVNGLQSL
-503 KDQGID
+503 KDKGVD
-509 LNTTLDLTDK
+509 LNTTLELTDK
-519 RSVAAMA
+519 RSVAAFNA
-526 NFIEMSDKIVPLREQ
+526 FLTAADKIVPLRNQ
-541 ITGVSKD
+541 ITGVESE
-548 LGDMA
+548 LADMA
-553 EEMGNNVQGAIY
+553 NTMGDNVQGAIAN
-565 TLSSAWESLMLSF
+565 LSSAWEAFMLSF
-578 SGGTGAAKD
+578 SNTTGPAKE
-587 FINWVAAKIREIA
+587 FLNWMADKIRSIA
-600 DLLKDPEQR
+600 NDLKTPEEKIGQI
-609 SEDDV
+609 
-614 NQLQLAAQKEVQTKM
+614 
-629 ETQELEFQVR
+629 ETDFREMA
-639 IEQLRKKY
+639 KK
-647 RQKYLSEG
+647 R
-655 LKEEEANAK
+655 ANAK
-664 ATEKAQIEAA
+664 ILDEEKEFNAEYKRLRDAGDTDEEARTKALIQLSNKRIEITASERAEVEKLKKGAQYSTFEFENMSKFKNAA
-674 KEALVELSLIKGR
+674 ALMF
-687 QKEIYEEDLKNLD
+687 
-700 KAKGVYTQTL
+700 GVYTKEAEKADKAQLNFSKSFFSLVESEEYNAGIDKIIDKYSKVTVDDDANNTKTL
-710 KDWEEKWSFLGINFK
+710 
-725 NALAKMFNFETDEIK
+725 TD
-740 DVNKAFVDFAN
+740 
-751 IKMDVTKAE
+751 
-760 SYNEALDKM
+760 
-769 IEKMKQIIEPVKVNT
+769 
-784 NTTKELTEKEKREL
+784 KEKREL

-886 VQKGSKEELALKLR
+886 VQKGSKEELALKFR

-999 AAIDALELEFKTD
+999 AAIDALELELKTD

-1198 ATPIPSYAEGTKDGT
+1198 ATPIPSYAEGPKDGA

-1232 KGMVWITPDTPMLV
+1232 KGMAWITPDTPMLV

>member
-107 KQLADVNAKNAAALE
+107 KQLADANAKNAAALE

-143 SANISEEERLRIIKD
+143 NANISEEERLRIIKD

-179 LSQAVKLLRDTDADY
+179 LRQAVKLLRDTDADY

-199 RLNSTIGKNTDY
+199 RLNSTIDTNSNYSKKNSDAQTRQKLTVGAYREEVKLAILEINKGNNALQSFGTIASSTGKMLKNQFSPELSKIGGN
-211 VKTNSDSYTKQKM
+211 VKTLIS
-224 TVGDYKAQVK
+224 
-234 AAIAELDNGNRSLK
+234 
-248 NYTNLAKGYGGV
+248 GYV
-260 LKSHVAGG
+260 
-268 FNEVRVSVSSMIKGM
+268 
-283 IGAQAIIGGIQK
+283 GAQAVINGIVASFTK
-295 LIGLFKSGIQSIIDF
+295 LRQGVGDVVNFEFSISRL
-310 EAANSKLGA
+310 AA

-325 KNIKDLTTDAQRLG
+325 DKINDLTLDAKRLG
-339 ATTKYTASQAT
+339 ATTKYTASQA
-350 ALQVEL
+350 AELQIEL
-356 AKLGFSKT
+356 AKLGFTKK
-364 EILQST
+364 EILEST
-370 EYVLKFAQATGAELP
+370 EYILRFAQATGSELS
-385 EAAALAGASLRMFNA
+385 EAAALSGAALRMFNA
-400 DTSET
+400 DTRET

-422 FSYLQTAMPIV
+422 FSYLATAMPIV
-433 GPVAKSFNFTIE
+433 GPVAKAFNFTIE
-445 DTLALLGK
+445 DTLSLLGK
-453 LADAGFDASMA
+453 LADSGFDASMA

-472 LNLADSGG
+472 LNLADDSG
-480 KLATALGAP
+480 KLAKALGQP
-489 VKTLPDLVAGLRKL
+489 VKTLPDLVAGLLKL
-503 KDQGID
+503 KEQGVD
-509 LNTTLDLTDK
+509 LNTTLELTDK
-519 RSVAAMA
+519 RSVAAFNA
-526 NFIEMSDKIVPLREQ
+526 FLTAADKIIPLRNQ
-541 ITGVSKD
+541 ITGVD
-548 LGDMA
+548 
-553 EEMGNNVQGAIY
+553 EELAKTARTMGENIKGELAN
-565 TLSSAWESLMLSF
+565 LSSAWESFMITLLRGTDTISSVLSEF
-578 SGGTGAAKD
+578 TGLIRSMREAIATEDELAAERLANAQRNGQQAAKQD
-587 FINWVAAKIREIA
+587 KEWVQSKLDSIETVALHYRKGGVEGTEAFEKARAEQLKILE
-600 DLLKDPEQR
+600 R
-609 SEDDV
+609 SLGQEEAR
-614 NQLQLAAQKEVQTKM
+614 LQLYTKRNQKQWEEYNNRSFLKQGLGLQKSTKEMKKDINESFNLIEEQTVFISSIKEKM
-629 ETQELEFQVR
+629 EQ
-639 IEQLRKKY
+639 
-647 RQKYLSEG
+647 
-655 LKEEEANAK
+655 
-664 ATEKAQIEAA
+664 
-674 KEALVELSLIKGR
+674 IKGLTNDY
-687 QKEIYEEDLKNLD
+687 Q
-700 KAKGVYTQTL
+700 
-710 KDWEEKWSFLGINFK
+710 
-725 NALAKMFNFETDEIK
+725 
-740 DVNKAFVDFAN
+740 VDN
-751 IKMDVTKAE
+751 NSNSSTKQL
-760 SYNEALDKM
+760 SD
-769 IEKMKQIIEPVKVNT
+769 
-784 NTTKELTEKEKREL
+784 KEKREL

-824 DKELKKIGLDYS
+824 DKELKKIGLEYS

-927 SNKKQLILE
+927 AIKKQQIFE

-943 QFIAENA
+943 QLIAENA

-959 TYQADMLSLKKQ
+959 AFQTEMLSLKKQ
-971 LAEKKITQREYA
+971 LAEKKITKKEYA
-983 EQEYQLT
+983 EQEYRLT
-990 LDYVRKSNE
+990 LDYVRKTTQ
-999 AAIDALELEFKTD
+999 AAIDALELELQAD
-1012 NLSSDDRAK
+1012 NLSAEDRAK
-1021 IAEELQKLKAELA
+1021 ITEELQKLKAELA

-1042 AAIEKVTKADEKSHK
+1042 KSIDDVTKADAEAKKKRLKNLH
-1057 DRMRSLQDWLQTAQ
+1057 DWLQVASE
-1071 QAIGSI
+1071 AIGAI
-1077 GDLIA
+1077 GDLA
-1082 TVYDGQITKIEDE
+1082 VTLYDGKIEKVEEEQNANDE
-1095 QDANN
+1095 
-1100 DAYDQDIERIEKK
+1100 AYDRDIERIENLA
-1113 VEYGLLTE
+1113 ERGAISE
-1121 EEAEVKK
+1121 EEAETRK
-1128 RAAKEKTEAK
+1128 RAAKDRTDKK
-1138 NRELEK
+1138 NQDLEK

-1167 ATALAITKSLPNFV
+1167 ATALAITNSLPTFV

-1189 GAIQVATIA
+1189 GAIQIATIA
-1198 ATPIPSYAEGTKDGT
+1198 ATPIPSYAEGTKNCA

-1232 KGMVWITPDTPMLV
+1232 KGMAWVTPDTPMLV

-1259 DFGSLDWQNNSFA
+1259 DLGSIDWNMQNSNHQFFGVYGDRNDKTTIVKSD
-1272 PMFSFL
+1272 FS
-1278 RNSEKGGAG
+1278 R
-1287 TTVYND
+1287 
-1293 YSGLERRMDMTNN
+1293 LEHRIDRTNN
-1306 LLVQSIKQRRREAY
+1306 LLEKEFKKRHRDDIDRSLDNYIRRR
-1320 KREFDLYILRNS
+1320 I

>member
-8 GLIKAGELEALDQC
+8 GLIKEGELEKLEQC
-22 DVKLIKI
+22 DAKLIKI

-39 LAKGIKME
+39 LAKGMKME

-143 SANISEEERLRIIKD
+143 NANISEEERLRIIKD

-179 LSQAVKLLRDTDADY
+179 LRQAVKLLRDTDADY

-199 RLNSTIGKNTDY
+199 RLNSTID
-211 VKTNSDSYTKQKM
+211 TNSNYSKKNSDAQTRQKL
-224 TVGDYKAQVK
+224 TVGAYREEVKLAILEIEKGNNRLQNFGTIASNAGKALSSQLSPGLNKVH
-234 AAIAELDNGNRSLK
+234 DGMK
-248 NYTNLAKGYGGV
+248 NI
-260 LKSHVAGG
+260 VAGYVG
-268 FNEVRVSVSSMIKGM
+268 G
-283 IGAQAIIGGIQK
+283 QAVINGIVALFTK
-295 LIGLFKSGIQSIIDF
+295 LREGVGSIVEF
-310 EAANSKLGA
+310 EFANSRLAA

-325 KNIKDLTTDAQRLG
+325 DNIKELTADAKRLG
-339 ATTKYTASQAT
+339 AMTKYTASEAT
-350 ALQVEL
+350 ELQIEL
-356 AKLGFSKT
+356 AKLGFTRKEVLQAT
-364 EILQST
+364 ES
-370 EYVLKFAQATGAELP
+370 VLRFAQATGAELG
-385 EAAALAGASLRMFNA
+385 EAAALSGAALRMFDA
-400 DTSET
+400 DTRET

-422 FSYLQTAMPIV
+422 FNYLATALPIV

-453 LADAGFDASMA
+453 LADAGFDASMS
-464 ATATRNIF
+464 ATATRNIL
-472 LNLADSGG
+472 LNLADGSG
-480 KLATALGAP
+480 KLALALGKP
-489 VKTLPDLVAGLRKL
+489 VKTLPDLVDGLKTLR
-503 KDQGID
+503 DRGVD
-509 LNTTLDLTDK
+509 LNTTLELTDK
-519 RSVAAMA
+519 RSVSAFNAFLTSA
-526 NFIEMSDKIVPLREQ
+526 DKLVPLREQ
-541 ITGVSKD
+541 ITGVD
-548 LGDMA
+548 EELAGMA
-553 EEMGNNVQGAIY
+553 HTMEDNVKGSIAS
-565 TLSSAWESLMLSF
+565 LSSAWEALMLTF
-578 SGGTGAAKD
+578 SNSKGTMKSVLD
-587 FINWVAAKIREIA
+587 FLARGVRNIADDFKSLEDKETEAMQEALRGQREIA
-600 DLLKDPEQR
+600 
-609 SEDDV
+609 SEFKIEERYI
-614 NQLQLAAQKEVQTKM
+614 NEIKEAWQGYM
-629 ETQELEFQVR
+629 DGGMDSQEAFKKAVEEKKEYLNSE
-639 IEQLRKKY
+639 IKKY
-647 RQKYLSEG
+647 SEVADKAEFSYRKVTEAMQKSNMFTRAQSGTSMSTYNKQRNFQFG
-655 LKEEEANAK
+655 LWTEAEKNAEKYRYVLENVDAYESDYVKEH
-664 ATEKAQIEAA
+664 TEK
-674 KEALVELSLIKGR
+674 VE
-687 QKEIYEEDLKNLD
+687 
-700 KAKGVYTQTL
+700 
-710 KDWEEKWSFLGINFK
+710 
-725 NALAKMFNFETDEIK
+725 
-740 DVNKAFVDFAN
+740 
-751 IKMDVTKAE
+751 
-760 SYNEALDKM
+760 
-769 IEKMKQIIEPVKVNT
+769 
-784 NTTKELTEKEKREL
+784 TTKVLTEKEKREL
-798 EKAAAEKLKIQET
+798 EKAAAEKRKIQES
-811 YQASV
+811 YQDSI

-824 DKELKKIGLDYS
+824 DKELKKIGLEYS

-860 QNAIQRFSIQYNA
+860 QDAIQRFSIQYNA

-900 QLDLQRE
+900 QLDFQRE

-920 FAIDQKY
+920 FAIDQKFA
-927 SNKKQLILE
+927 SKKQQILE
-936 ENAAYQI
+936 ENAAYQV
-943 QFIAENA
+943 QLIAENA
-950 AAEQIIRDQ
+950 AAEQIVRDQ
-959 TYQADMLSLKKQ
+959 QYQTDMLALKKQ
-971 LAEKKITQREYA
+971 LAERQITQKEFAEREYL
-983 EQEYQLT
+983 LT
-990 LDYVRKSNE
+990 LDYVQKTNE
-999 AAIDALELEFKTD
+999 AAIDALELELQAD
-1012 NLSSDDRAK
+1012 NLSAEDRKK
-1021 IAEELQKLKAELA
+1021 IAEELQRLKAEFA

-1042 AAIEKVTKADEKSHK
+1042 SAIEKVAKADDKAHK
-1057 DRMRSLQDWLQTAQ
+1057 DRMRSLQNWLQTAQ
-1071 QAIGSI
+1071 QAIGNI

-1095 QDANN
+1095 QDAN
-1100 DAYDQDIERIEKK
+1100 DEAYDRDIERIEKQ
-1113 VEYGLLTE
+1113 VEYGVLSE
-1121 EEAEVKK
+1121 EEAEIRK

-1144 KKQELARKQ
+1144 KKQDLARKQ

-1198 ATPIPSYAEGTKDGT
+1198 ATPIPSYAEGTKTGA

-1232 KGMVWITPDTPMLV
+1232 KGLAWITPDTPMLV

-1252 QVFPDVD
+1252 QVFPDVN
-1259 DFGSLDWQNNSFA
+1259 DFGPVDWQKDSFS

-1278 RNSEKGGAG
+1278 GNTDKGSG

-1306 LLVQSIKQRRREAY
+1306 LLMQSMKQRRREAY
-1320 KREFDLYILRNS
+1320 NREFDLYILNKL

>member
-8 GLIKAGELEALDQC
+8 GLIKEGELEKLEQC
-22 DVKLIKI
+22 DAKLIKI

-39 LAKGIKME
+39 LAKGMKME

-143 SANISEEERLRIIKD
+143 NANISEEERLRIIKD

-179 LSQAVKLLRDTDADY
+179 LRQAVKLLRDTDADY

-199 RLNSTIGKNTDY
+199 RLNSTID
-211 VKTNSDSYTKQKM
+211 TNSNYSKKNSDAQTRQKL
-224 TVGDYKAQVK
+224 TVGAYREEVKLAILEIEKGNNRLQNFGTIASNAGKALSSQLSPGLNKVH
-234 AAIAELDNGNRSLK
+234 DGMK
-248 NYTNLAKGYGGV
+248 NI
-260 LKSHVAGG
+260 VAGYVG
-268 FNEVRVSVSSMIKGM
+268 G
-283 IGAQAIIGGIQK
+283 QAVINGIVALFTK
-295 LIGLFKSGIQSIIDF
+295 LREGVGSIVEF
-310 EAANSKLGA
+310 EFANSRLAA

-325 KNIKDLTTDAQRLG
+325 DNIKELTADAKRLG
-339 ATTKYTASQAT
+339 AMTKYTASEAT
-350 ALQVEL
+350 ELQIEL
-356 AKLGFSKT
+356 AKLGFTRKEVLQAT
-364 EILQST
+364 ES
-370 EYVLKFAQATGAELP
+370 VLRFAQATGAELG
-385 EAAALAGASLRMFNA
+385 EAAALSGAALRMFDA
-400 DTSET
+400 DTRET

-422 FSYLQTAMPIV
+422 FNYLATALPIV

-453 LADAGFDASMA
+453 LADAGFDASMS
-464 ATATRNIF
+464 ATATRNIL
-472 LNLADSGG
+472 LNLADGSG
-480 KLATALGAP
+480 KLALALGKP
-489 VKTLPDLVAGLRKL
+489 VKTLPDLVDGLKILR
-503 KDQGID
+503 DRGVD
-509 LNTTLDLTDK
+509 LNTTLELTDK
-519 RSVAAMA
+519 RSVSAFNAFLTSA
-526 NFIEMSDKIVPLREQ
+526 DKLVPLREQ
-541 ITGVSKD
+541 ITGVD
-548 LGDMA
+548 EELAGMA
-553 EEMGNNVQGAIY
+553 HTMEDNVKGSIAS
-565 TLSSAWESLMLSF
+565 LSSAWEALMLTF
-578 SGGTGAAKD
+578 SNSKGTMKSVLD
-587 FINWVAAKIREIA
+587 FLARGVRNIADDFKSLEDKETEAMQEALRGQREIA
-600 DLLKDPEQR
+600 
-609 SEDDV
+609 SEFKIEERYI
-614 NQLQLAAQKEVQTKM
+614 NEIKEAWQGYM
-629 ETQELEFQVR
+629 DGGMDSQEAFKKAVEEKKEYLNSE
-639 IEQLRKKY
+639 IKKY
-647 RQKYLSEG
+647 SEVADEAELSYRKVTDAMQKSNMFTRAQTGTSLSDYNKQRNFQFG
-655 LKEEEANAK
+655 LWTEAEKNAEKYKYVLENVDAYESDYIKEH
-664 ATEKAQIEAA
+664 TEK
-674 KEALVELSLIKGR
+674 VE
-687 QKEIYEEDLKNLD
+687 
-700 KAKGVYTQTL
+700 
-710 KDWEEKWSFLGINFK
+710 
-725 NALAKMFNFETDEIK
+725 
-740 DVNKAFVDFAN
+740 
-751 IKMDVTKAE
+751 
-760 SYNEALDKM
+760 
-769 IEKMKQIIEPVKVNT
+769 
-784 NTTKELTEKEKREL
+784 TTKVLTEKEKREL
-798 EKAAAEKLKIQET
+798 EKAAAEKRKIQES
-811 YQASV
+811 YQDSI

-824 DKELKKIGLDYS
+824 DKELKKIGLEYS

-860 QNAIQRFSIQYNA
+860 QNAVNRFTIQYNT
-873 NREKQDIANSLEV
+873 NREKQDIANALEV
-886 VQKGSKEELALKLR
+886 VQKGSQEELVLKLR
-900 QLDLQRE
+900 QLDMQRE

-920 FAIDQKY
+920 FAIDQKFA
-927 SNKKQLILE
+927 SKKQQILE
-936 ENAAYQI
+936 ENAAFQI
-943 QFIAENA
+943 QLIAENA
-950 AAEQIIRDQ
+950 AAEQIVRDQ
-959 TYQADMLSLKKQ
+959 QYQTDMLALKKQ
-971 LAEKKITQREYA
+971 LAERQITQKEFAEREYL
-983 EQEYQLT
+983 LT
-990 LDYVRKSNE
+990 LDYVQKTNE
-999 AAIDALELEFKTD
+999 AAIDALELELQAD
-1012 NLSSDDRAK
+1012 NLSAEDRKK
-1021 IAEELQKLKAELA
+1021 IAEELQRLKAEFA

-1042 AAIEKVTKADEKSHK
+1042 SAIEKVAKADDKAHK
-1057 DRMRSLQDWLQTAQ
+1057 DRMRSLQNWLQTAQ

-1077 GDLIA
+1077 GDLVA
-1082 TVYDGQITKIEDE
+1082 TVYDSQITKIEDE
-1095 QDANN
+1095 QDAN
-1100 DAYDQDIERIEKK
+1100 DEAYERDIERIEKQ
-1113 VEYGLLTE
+1113 VEYGVLSE
-1121 EEAEVKK
+1121 EEAEIRK

-1144 KKQELARKQ
+1144 KKQDLARKQ

-1198 ATPIPSYAEGTKDGT
+1198 ATPIPSYAEGTKTGA

-1232 KGMVWITPDTPMLV
+1232 KGLAWITPDTPMLV

-1252 QVFPDVD
+1252 QVFPDVN
-1259 DFGSLDWQNNSFA
+1259 DFGPVDWQKDSFS

-1278 RNSEKGGAG
+1278 GNTDKGRG

-1306 LLVQSIKQRRREAY
+1306 LLIQSMKQRRREAY
-1320 KREFDLYILRNS
+1320 NREFDLYILNKL

>member
-8 GLIKAGELEALDQC
+8 GLIKEGELEKLEQC
-22 DVKLIKI
+22 DAKLIKI

-39 LAKGIKME
+39 LAKGMKME

-143 SANISEEERLRIIKD
+143 NANISEEERLRIIKD

-179 LSQAVKLLRDTDADY
+179 LRQAVKLLRDTDADY

-199 RLNSTIGKNTDY
+199 RLNSTID
-211 VKTNSDSYTKQKM
+211 TNSNYSKKNSDAQTRQKL
-224 TVGDYKAQVK
+224 TLGAYREEVKLAILEIEKGNNRLQNFGTIASNAGKALSSQLSPGLNKVH
-234 AAIAELDNGNRSLK
+234 DGMK
-248 NYTNLAKGYGGV
+248 NI
-260 LKSHVAGG
+260 VAGYVG
-268 FNEVRVSVSSMIKGM
+268 G
-283 IGAQAIIGGIQK
+283 QAVINGIVALFTK
-295 LIGLFKSGIQSIIDF
+295 LREGVGSIVEF
-310 EAANSKLGA
+310 EFANSRLAA

-325 KNIKDLTTDAQRLG
+325 DNIKELTADAKRLG
-339 ATTKYTASQAT
+339 AMTKYTASEAT
-350 ALQVEL
+350 ELQIEL
-356 AKLGFSKT
+356 AKLGFTRKEVLQAT
-364 EILQST
+364 ES
-370 EYVLKFAQATGAELP
+370 VLRFAQATGAELG
-385 EAAALAGASLRMFNA
+385 EAAALSGAALRMFDA
-400 DTSET
+400 DTRET

-422 FSYLQTAMPIV
+422 FNYLATALPIV

-453 LADAGFDASMA
+453 LADAGFDASMS
-464 ATATRNIF
+464 ATATRNIL
-472 LNLADSGG
+472 LNLADGSG
-480 KLATALGAP
+480 KLALALGKP
-489 VKTLPDLVAGLRKL
+489 VKTLPDLVDGLKTLR
-503 KDQGID
+503 DRGVD
-509 LNTTLDLTDK
+509 LNTTLELTDK
-519 RSVAAMA
+519 RSVSAFNAFLTSA
-526 NFIEMSDKIVPLREQ
+526 DKLVPLREQ
-541 ITGVSKD
+541 ITGVD
-548 LGDMA
+548 EELAGMA
-553 EEMGNNVQGAIY
+553 HTMEDNVKGSIAS
-565 TLSSAWESLMLSF
+565 LSSAWEALMLTF
-578 SGGTGAAKD
+578 SNSKGTMKSVLD
-587 FINWVAAKIREIA
+587 FLARGVRNIADDFKSLEDKEAEAMQEALKGQREIA
-600 DLLKDPEQR
+600 
-609 SEDDV
+609 SEFKIEERYI
-614 NQLQLAAQKEVQTKM
+614 NEIKEAWQGYM
-629 ETQELEFQVR
+629 DGGMDSLEAFKKAVEEKKEYLNSE
-639 IEQLRKKY
+639 IKKY
-647 RQKYLSEG
+647 SEVADKAEFSYRKVTEAMQKSNMFTRTQSGTSMSTYNKQRNFQFG
-655 LKEEEANAK
+655 LWTEAEKNAEKYRYVLENVDAYESDYVKEH
-664 ATEKAQIEAA
+664 TEK
-674 KEALVELSLIKGR
+674 VE
-687 QKEIYEEDLKNLD
+687 
-700 KAKGVYTQTL
+700 
-710 KDWEEKWSFLGINFK
+710 
-725 NALAKMFNFETDEIK
+725 
-740 DVNKAFVDFAN
+740 
-751 IKMDVTKAE
+751 
-760 SYNEALDKM
+760 
-769 IEKMKQIIEPVKVNT
+769 
-784 NTTKELTEKEKREL
+784 TTKVLTEKEKREL
-798 EKAAAEKLKIQET
+798 EKAAAEKRKIQES
-811 YQASV
+811 YQDSI

-824 DKELKKIGLDYS
+824 DKELKKIGLEYS
-836 KKIAAVKGYSK
+836 KKIAVVKGYSK

-920 FAIDQKY
+920 FAIDQKFA
-927 SNKKQLILE
+927 SKKQQILE
-936 ENAAYQI
+936 ENAAYQV
-943 QFIAENA
+943 QLIAENA
-950 AAEQIIRDQ
+950 AAEQIVRDQ
-959 TYQADMLSLKKQ
+959 QYQTDMLALKKQ
-971 LAEKKITQREYA
+971 LAERQITQKEFAEREYL
-983 EQEYQLT
+983 LT
-990 LDYVRKSNE
+990 LDYVQKTNE
-999 AAIDALELEFKTD
+999 AAIDALELELQAD
-1012 NLSSDDRAK
+1012 NLSAEDRKK
-1021 IAEELQKLKAELA
+1021 IAEELQRLKAEFA

-1042 AAIEKVTKADEKSHK
+1042 SAIEKVAKADDKAHK
-1057 DRMRSLQDWLQTAQ
+1057 DRMRSLQNWLQTAQ
-1071 QAIGSI
+1071 QAIGNI
-1077 GDLIA
+1077 GELIA

-1095 QDANN
+1095 QDAN
-1100 DAYDQDIERIEKK
+1100 DEAYDRDIERIEKQ
-1113 VEYGLLTE
+1113 VEYGVLSE
-1121 EEAEVKK
+1121 EEAEIRK

-1144 KKQELARKQ
+1144 KKQDLARKQ

-1198 ATPIPSYAEGTKDGT
+1198 ATPIPSYAEGTKNSA

-1232 KGMVWITPDTPMLV
+1232 KGLAWITPDTPMLV

-1252 QVFPDVD
+1252 QVFPDVN
-1259 DFGSLDWQNNSFA
+1259 DFGPIDWQKDSFS

-1278 RNSEKGGAG
+1278 GNTDKGSA

-1306 LLVQSIKQRRREAY
+1306 LLMKSMKQRRREAY
-1320 KREFDLYILRNS
+1320 NREFDLYILNKL

>member
-8 GLIKAGELEALDQC
+8 GLIKEGELEKLEQC
-22 DVKLIKI
+22 DAKLIKI

-39 LAKGIKME
+39 LAKGMKME

-143 SANISEEERLRIIKD
+143 NANISEEERLRIIKD

-179 LSQAVKLLRDTDADY
+179 LRQAVKLLRDTDADY

-199 RLNSTIGKNTDY
+199 RLNSTID
-211 VKTNSDSYTKQKM
+211 TNSNYSKKNSDAQTRQKL
-224 TVGDYKAQVK
+224 TVGAYREEVKLAILEIEKGNNRLQNFGTIASNAGKALSSQLSPGLNKVH
-234 AAIAELDNGNRSLK
+234 DGMK
-248 NYTNLAKGYGGV
+248 NI
-260 LKSHVAGG
+260 VAGYVG
-268 FNEVRVSVSSMIKGM
+268 G
-283 IGAQAIIGGIQK
+283 QAVINGIVALFTK
-295 LIGLFKSGIQSIIDF
+295 LREGVGSIVEF
-310 EAANSKLGA
+310 EFANSRLAA

-325 KNIKDLTTDAQRLG
+325 DNIKELTADAKRLG
-339 ATTKYTASQAT
+339 AMTKYTASEAT
-350 ALQVEL
+350 ELQIEL
-356 AKLGFSKT
+356 AKLGFTRKEVLQAT
-364 EILQST
+364 ES
-370 EYVLKFAQATGAELP
+370 VLRFAQATGAELG
-385 EAAALAGASLRMFNA
+385 EAAALSGAALRMFDA
-400 DTSET
+400 DTRET

-422 FSYLQTAMPIV
+422 FNYLATALPIV

-453 LADAGFDASMA
+453 LADAGFDASMS
-464 ATATRNIF
+464 ATATRNIL
-472 LNLADSGG
+472 LNLADGSG
-480 KLATALGAP
+480 KLALALGKP
-489 VKTLPDLVAGLRKL
+489 VKTLPDLVDGLKTLR
-503 KDQGID
+503 DRGVD
-509 LNTTLDLTDK
+509 LNTTLELTDK
-519 RSVAAMA
+519 RSVSAFNAFLTSA
-526 NFIEMSDKIVPLREQ
+526 DKLVPLREQ
-541 ITGVSKD
+541 ITGVD
-548 LGDMA
+548 EELAGMA
-553 EEMGNNVQGAIY
+553 HTMEDNVKGSIAS
-565 TLSSAWESLMLSF
+565 LSSAWEALMLTF
-578 SGGTGAAKD
+578 SNSKGTMKSVLD
-587 FINWVAAKIREIA
+587 FLARGVRNIADDFKSLEDKETEAMQEALRGQREIA
-600 DLLKDPEQR
+600 
-609 SEDDV
+609 SEFKIEERYI
-614 NQLQLAAQKEVQTKM
+614 NEIKEAWQGYM
-629 ETQELEFQVR
+629 DGGMDSQEAFKKAVEEKKEYLNSE
-639 IEQLRKKY
+639 IKKY
-647 RQKYLSEG
+647 SEVADKAEFSYRKVTEAMQKSNMFTRAQSGTSMSTYNKQRNFQFG
-655 LKEEEANAK
+655 LWTEAEKNAEKYRYVLENVDAYESDYVKEH
-664 ATEKAQIEAA
+664 TEK
-674 KEALVELSLIKGR
+674 VE
-687 QKEIYEEDLKNLD
+687 
-700 KAKGVYTQTL
+700 
-710 KDWEEKWSFLGINFK
+710 
-725 NALAKMFNFETDEIK
+725 
-740 DVNKAFVDFAN
+740 
-751 IKMDVTKAE
+751 
-760 SYNEALDKM
+760 
-769 IEKMKQIIEPVKVNT
+769 
-784 NTTKELTEKEKREL
+784 TTKVLTEKEKREL
-798 EKAAAEKLKIQET
+798 EKAAAEKRKIQES
-811 YQASV
+811 YQDSI

-824 DKELKKIGLDYS
+824 DKELKKIGLEYS

-860 QNAIQRFSIQYNA
+860 QDAIQRFSIQYNA

-900 QLDLQRE
+900 QLDFQRE

-920 FAIDQKY
+920 FAIDQKFA
-927 SNKKQLILE
+927 SKKQQILE
-936 ENAAYQI
+936 ENAAYQV
-943 QFIAENA
+943 QLIAENA
-950 AAEQIIRDQ
+950 AAEQIVRDQ
-959 TYQADMLSLKKQ
+959 QYQTDMLALKKQ
-971 LAEKKITQREYA
+971 LAERQITQKEFAEREYL
-983 EQEYQLT
+983 LT
-990 LDYVRKSNE
+990 LDYVQKTNE
-999 AAIDALELEFKTD
+999 AAIDALELELQAD
-1012 NLSSDDRAK
+1012 NLSAEDRKK
-1021 IAEELQKLKAELA
+1021 IAEELQRLKAEFA

-1042 AAIEKVTKADEKSHK
+1042 SAIEKVAKADDKAHK
-1057 DRMRSLQDWLQTAQ
+1057 DRMRSLQNWLQTAQ
-1071 QAIGSI
+1071 QAIGNI

-1095 QDANN
+1095 QDAN
-1100 DAYDQDIERIEKK
+1100 DEAYDRDIERIEKQ
-1113 VEYGLLTE
+1113 VEYGVLSE
-1121 EEAEVKK
+1121 EEAEIRK

-1144 KKQELARKQ
+1144 KKQDLARKQ

-1198 ATPIPSYAEGTKDGT
+1198 ATPIPSYAEGTKTGA
-1213 HPGGK
+1213 HPSGK

-1232 KGMVWITPDTPMLV
+1232 KGLAWITPDTPMLV

-1252 QVFPDVD
+1252 QVFPDVN
-1259 DFGSLDWQNNSFA
+1259 DFGPVDWQKDSFS

-1278 RNSEKGGAG
+1278 GNTDKGSG

-1306 LLVQSIKQRRREAY
+1306 LLMQSMKQRRREAY
-1320 KREFDLYILRNS
+1320 NREFDLYILNKL

>member
-1 MGEFGIS
+1 M
-8 GLIKAGELEALDQC
+8 
-22 DVKLIKI
+22 
-29 KNTYVDVAKE
+29 
-39 LAKGIKME
+39 
-47 IETPKEL
+47 
-54 DKLFA
+54 
-59 LYSAQVATAEKTNT
+59 
-73 EFNVTL
+73 
-79 DKQKKV
+79 
-85 LQEVADNLQKQASAS
+85 QKQASAS

-107 KQLADVNAKNAAALE
+107 KQLADANAKNAAALE

-143 SANISEEERLRIIKD
+143 NANISEEERLRIIKD

-179 LSQAVKLLRDTDADY
+179 LRQAVKLLRDTDADY

-199 RLNSTIGKNTDY
+199 RLNSTID
-211 VKTNSDSYTKQKM
+211 TNSNYSKKNSDAQTRQKL
-224 TVGDYKAQVK
+224 TVGAYREEVKLAILEINKGNNTLRNFGTIAGNTGKILNTQLAPGFAQIGVGMK
-234 AAIAELDNGNRSLK
+234 TLIS
-248 NYTNLAKGYGGV
+248 GYV
-260 LKSHVAGG
+260 
-268 FNEVRVSVSSMIKGM
+268 
-283 IGAQAIIGGIQK
+283 GAQAVI
-295 LIGLFKSGIQSIIDF
+295 SGIVKLFTLLREGAGDIVKF
-310 EAANSKLGA
+310 EFANSNLAA

-325 KNIKDLTTDAQRLG
+325 DKIKDLTADAQRLG

-350 ALQVEL
+350 ELQIEL
-356 AKLGFSKT
+356 AKLGFTKK
-364 EILQST
+364 EILDST
-370 EYVLKFAQATGAELP
+370 SAILRFAQATGAELS
-385 EAAALAGASLRMFNA
+385 EAAALSGAALRMFNA
-400 DTSET
+400 DTKDT
-405 ERYVSAMAVATT
+405 EQYVSAMAIATS

-422 FSYLQTAMPIV
+422 FSYLATALPIV
-433 GPVAKSFNFTIE
+433 GPVAKAFNFTIE

-453 LADAGFDASMA
+453 LADAGFDASSS
-464 ATATRNIF
+464 ATATRNIL
-472 LNLADSGG
+472 LNLADGSG
-480 KLATALGAP
+480 KLAKALGKP
-489 VKTLPDLVAGLRKL
+489 VKTLPELVNGLQSL
-503 KDQGID
+503 KDKGVD
-509 LNTTLDLTDK
+509 LNTTLELTDK
-519 RSVAAMA
+519 RSVAAFNA
-526 NFIEMSDKIVPLREQ
+526 FLTAADKIVPLRNQ
-541 ITGVSKD
+541 ITGVESE
-548 LGDMA
+548 LADMA
-553 EEMGNNVQGAIY
+553 NTMGDNVQGAIAN
-565 TLSSAWESLMLSF
+565 LSSAWEAFMLSF
-578 SGGTGAAKD
+578 SNTTGPAKE
-587 FINWVAAKIREIA
+587 FLNWMADKIRSIA
-600 DLLKDPEQR
+600 NDLKTPEEKIGQI
-609 SEDDV
+609 
-614 NQLQLAAQKEVQTKM
+614 
-629 ETQELEFQVR
+629 ETDFREMA
-639 IEQLRKKY
+639 KK
-647 RQKYLSEG
+647 R
-655 LKEEEANAK
+655 ANAK
-664 ATEKAQIEAA
+664 ILDEEKEFNAEYKRLRDAGDTDEEARTKALIQLSNKRIEITASERAEVEKLKKGAQYSTFEFENMSKFKNAA
-674 KEALVELSLIKGR
+674 ALMF
-687 QKEIYEEDLKNLD
+687 
-700 KAKGVYTQTL
+700 GVYTKEAEKADKAQLNFSKSFFSLVESEEYNAGIDKIIDKYSKVTVDDDANNTKTL
-710 KDWEEKWSFLGINFK
+710 
-725 NALAKMFNFETDEIK
+725 TD
-740 DVNKAFVDFAN
+740 
-751 IKMDVTKAE
+751 
-760 SYNEALDKM
+760 
-769 IEKMKQIIEPVKVNT
+769 
-784 NTTKELTEKEKREL
+784 KEKREL

-886 VQKGSKEELALKLR
+886 VQKGSKEELALKFR

-999 AAIDALELEFKTD
+999 AAIDALELELKTD

-1198 ATPIPSYAEGTKDGT
+1198 ATPIPSYAEGTKNSA

-1232 KGMVWITPDTPMLV
+1232 NGMAWITPDTPMLV

-1259 DFGSLDWQNNSFA
+1259 DFGSVDWQNNSFA

-1278 RNSEKGGAG
+1278 RNSEKGGAA

-1293 YSGLERRMDMTNN
+1293 YSGLERRMDMTNS

>member
-107 KQLADVNAKNAAALE
+107 KQLADANAKNAAALE

-143 SANISEEERLRIIKD
+143 NANISEEERLRIIKD

-179 LSQAVKLLRDTDADY
+179 LRQAVKLLRDTDADY

-199 RLNSTIGKNTDY
+199 RLNSTID
-211 VKTNSDSYTKQKM
+211 TNSNYSKKNSDAQTRQKL
-224 TVGDYKAQVK
+224 TVGAYREEVKLAILEINKGNNTLRNFGTIAGNTGKILNTQLAPGFAQIGVGMK
-234 AAIAELDNGNRSLK
+234 TLIS
-248 NYTNLAKGYGGV
+248 GYV
-260 LKSHVAGG
+260 
-268 FNEVRVSVSSMIKGM
+268 
-283 IGAQAIIGGIQK
+283 GAQAVI
-295 LIGLFKSGIQSIIDF
+295 SGIVKLFTLLREGAGDIVKF
-310 EAANSKLGA
+310 EFANSNLAA

-325 KNIKDLTTDAQRLG
+325 DKIKDLTADAQRLG

-350 ALQVEL
+350 ELQIEL
-356 AKLGFSKT
+356 AKLGFTKK
-364 EILQST
+364 EILDST
-370 EYVLKFAQATGAELP
+370 SAILRFAQATGAELS
-385 EAAALAGASLRMFNA
+385 EAAALSGAALRMFNA
-400 DTSET
+400 DTKDT
-405 ERYVSAMAVATT
+405 EQYVSAMAIATS

-422 FSYLQTAMPIV
+422 FSYLATALPIV
-433 GPVAKSFNFTIE
+433 GPVAKAFNFTIE

-453 LADAGFDASMA
+453 LADAGFDASSS
-464 ATATRNIF
+464 ATATRNIL
-472 LNLADSGG
+472 LNLADGSG
-480 KLATALGAP
+480 KLAKALGKP
-489 VKTLPDLVAGLRKL
+489 VKTLPELVNGLQSL
-503 KDQGID
+503 KDKGVD
-509 LNTTLDLTDK
+509 LNTTLELTDK
-519 RSVAAMA
+519 RSVAAFNA
-526 NFIEMSDKIVPLREQ
+526 FLTAADKIVPLRNQ
-541 ITGVSKD
+541 ITGVESE
-548 LGDMA
+548 LADMA
-553 EEMGNNVQGAIY
+553 NTMGDNVQGAIAN
-565 TLSSAWESLMLSF
+565 LSSAWEAFMLSF
-578 SGGTGAAKD
+578 SNTTGPAKE
-587 FINWVAAKIREIA
+587 FLNWMADKIRSIA
-600 DLLKDPEQR
+600 NDLKTPEEKIGQI
-609 SEDDV
+609 
-614 NQLQLAAQKEVQTKM
+614 
-629 ETQELEFQVR
+629 ETDFREMA
-639 IEQLRKKY
+639 KK
-647 RQKYLSEG
+647 R
-655 LKEEEANAK
+655 ANAK
-664 ATEKAQIEAA
+664 ILDEEKEFNAEYKRLRDAGDTDEEARTKALIQLSNKRIEITASERAEVEKLKKGAQYSTFEFENMSKFKNAA
-674 KEALVELSLIKGR
+674 ALMF
-687 QKEIYEEDLKNLD
+687 
-700 KAKGVYTQTL
+700 GVYTKEAEKADKAQLNFSKSFFSLVESEEYNAGIDKIIDKYSKVTVDDDANNTKTL
-710 KDWEEKWSFLGINFK
+710 
-725 NALAKMFNFETDEIK
+725 TD
-740 DVNKAFVDFAN
+740 
-751 IKMDVTKAE
+751 
-760 SYNEALDKM
+760 
-769 IEKMKQIIEPVKVNT
+769 
-784 NTTKELTEKEKREL
+784 KEKREL

-927 SNKKQLILE
+927 GIKRQQIFE
-936 ENAAYQI
+936 DNAAYQI
-943 QFIAENA
+943 KLIAENA

-999 AAIDALELEFKTD
+999 AAIDALELELKTD

-1198 ATPIPSYAEGTKDGT
+1198 ATPIPSYAEGTKDGA

-1232 KGMVWITPDTPMLV
+1232 KGMAWITPDTPMLV

>member
-47 IETPKEL
+47 IESPKEL
-54 DKLFA
+54 DQLFA

-107 KQLADVNAKNAAALE
+107 KQLADANAKNAAALE

-143 SANISEEERLRIIKD
+143 NANISEEERLRIIKD

-179 LSQAVKLLRDTDADY
+179 LRQAVKLLRDTDADY

-199 RLNSTIGKNTDY
+199 RLNSTID
-211 VKTNSDSYTKQKM
+211 TNSNYSKKNSDAQTRQKL
-224 TVGDYKAQVK
+224 TVGAYREEVKLAILEINKGNNTLRNFGTIAGNTGKILNTQLAPGFAQIGVGMK
-234 AAIAELDNGNRSLK
+234 TLIS
-248 NYTNLAKGYGGV
+248 GYV
-260 LKSHVAGG
+260 
-268 FNEVRVSVSSMIKGM
+268 
-283 IGAQAIIGGIQK
+283 GAQAVI
-295 LIGLFKSGIQSIIDF
+295 SGIVKLFTLLREGAGDIVKF
-310 EAANSKLGA
+310 EFANSNLAA

-325 KNIKDLTTDAQRLG
+325 DKIKDLTADAQRLG

-350 ALQVEL
+350 ELQIEL
-356 AKLGFSKT
+356 AKLGFTKK
-364 EILQST
+364 EILDST
-370 EYVLKFAQATGAELP
+370 SAILRFAQATGAELS
-385 EAAALAGASLRMFNA
+385 EAAALSGAALRMFNA
-400 DTSET
+400 DTKDT
-405 ERYVSAMAVATT
+405 EQYVSAMAIATS

-422 FSYLQTAMPIV
+422 FSYLATALPIV
-433 GPVAKSFNFTIE
+433 GPVAKAFNCTIE

-453 LADAGFDASMA
+453 LADAGFDASSS
-464 ATATRNIF
+464 ATATRNIL
-472 LNLADSGG
+472 LNLADGSG
-480 KLATALGAP
+480 KLAKALGKP
-489 VKTLPDLVAGLRKL
+489 VKTLPELVNGLQSL
-503 KDQGID
+503 KDKGVD
-509 LNTTLDLTDK
+509 LNTTLELTDK
-519 RSVAAMA
+519 RSVAAFNA
-526 NFIEMSDKIVPLREQ
+526 FLTAADKIVPLRNQ
-541 ITGVSKD
+541 ITGVESE
-548 LGDMA
+548 LADMA
-553 EEMGNNVQGAIY
+553 NTMGDNVQGAIAN
-565 TLSSAWESLMLSF
+565 LSSAWEAFMLSF
-578 SGGTGAAKD
+578 SNTTGPAKE
-587 FINWVAAKIREIA
+587 FLNWMADKIRSIA
-600 DLLKDPEQR
+600 NDLKTPEEKIGQI
-609 SEDDV
+609 
-614 NQLQLAAQKEVQTKM
+614 
-629 ETQELEFQVR
+629 ETDFREMA
-639 IEQLRKKY
+639 KK
-647 RQKYLSEG
+647 R
-655 LKEEEANAK
+655 ANAK
-664 ATEKAQIEAA
+664 ILDEEKEFNAEYKRLRDAGDTDEEARTKALIQLSNKRIEITASERAEVEKLKKGAQYSTFEFENMSKFKNAA
-674 KEALVELSLIKGR
+674 ALMF
-687 QKEIYEEDLKNLD
+687 
-700 KAKGVYTQTL
+700 GVYTKEAEKADKAQLNFSKSFFSLVESEEYNAGIDKIIDKYSKVTVDDDANNTKTL
-710 KDWEEKWSFLGINFK
+710 
-725 NALAKMFNFETDEIK
+725 TD
-740 DVNKAFVDFAN
+740 
-751 IKMDVTKAE
+751 
-760 SYNEALDKM
+760 
-769 IEKMKQIIEPVKVNT
+769 
-784 NTTKELTEKEKREL
+784 KEKREL

-886 VQKGSKEELALKLR
+886 VQKGSKEELALKFR

-999 AAIDALELEFKTD
+999 AAIDALELELKTD

-1198 ATPIPSYAEGTKDGT
+1198 ATPIPSYAEGTKDGA

-1232 KGMVWITPDTPMLV
+1232 KGMAWITPDTPMLV

>member
-8 GLIKAGELEALDQC
+8 GLIKEGELEKLEQC
-22 DVKLIKI
+22 DAKLIKI

-39 LAKGIKME
+39 LAKGMKME

-143 SANISEEERLRIIKD
+143 NANISEEERLRIIKD

-179 LSQAVKLLRDTDADY
+179 LRQAVKLLRDTDADY

-199 RLNSTIGKNTDY
+199 RLNSTID
-211 VKTNSDSYTKQKM
+211 TNSNYSKKNSDAQTRQKL
-224 TVGDYKAQVK
+224 TVGAYREEVKLAILEIEKGNNRLQNFGTIASNAGKALSSQLSPGLNKVH
-234 AAIAELDNGNRSLK
+234 DGMK
-248 NYTNLAKGYGGV
+248 NI
-260 LKSHVAGG
+260 VAGYVG
-268 FNEVRVSVSSMIKGM
+268 G
-283 IGAQAIIGGIQK
+283 QAVINGIVALFTK
-295 LIGLFKSGIQSIIDF
+295 LREGVGSIVEF
-310 EAANSKLGA
+310 EFANSRLAA

-325 KNIKDLTTDAQRLG
+325 DNIKELTADAKRLG
-339 ATTKYTASQAT
+339 AMTKYTASEAT
-350 ALQVEL
+350 ELQIEL
-356 AKLGFSKT
+356 AKLGFTRKEVLQAT
-364 EILQST
+364 ES
-370 EYVLKFAQATGAELP
+370 VLRFAQATGAELG
-385 EAAALAGASLRMFNA
+385 EAAALSGAALRMFDA
-400 DTSET
+400 DTRET

-422 FSYLQTAMPIV
+422 FNYLATALPIV

-453 LADAGFDASMA
+453 LADAGFDASMS
-464 ATATRNIF
+464 ATATRNIL
-472 LNLADSGG
+472 LNLADGSG
-480 KLATALGAP
+480 KLALALGKP
-489 VKTLPDLVAGLRKL
+489 VKTLPDLVDGLKTLR
-503 KDQGID
+503 DRGVD
-509 LNTTLDLTDK
+509 LNTTLELTDK
-519 RSVAAMA
+519 RSVSAFNA
-526 NFIEMSDKIVPLREQ
+526 FLTSVDKLVPLREQ
-541 ITGVSKD
+541 ITGVD
-548 LGDMA
+548 EELAGMA
-553 EEMGNNVQGAIY
+553 HTMEDNVKGSIAS
-565 TLSSAWESLMLSF
+565 LSSAWEALMLTF
-578 SGGTGAAKD
+578 SNSKGTMKSVLD
-587 FINWVAAKIREIA
+587 FLARGVRNIADDFKSLEDRETEAMQEALRGQREIA
-600 DLLKDPEQR
+600 
-609 SEDDV
+609 SEFKIEERYI
-614 NQLQLAAQKEVQTKM
+614 NEIKEAWQGYM
-629 ETQELEFQVR
+629 DGGMDSQEAFKKAVEEKKEYLNSE
-639 IEQLRKKY
+639 IKKY
-647 RQKYLSEG
+647 SEVADKAEFSYRKVTEAMQKSNMFTRAQSGTSMSTYNKQRNFQFG
-655 LKEEEANAK
+655 LWTEAEKNAEKYRYVLENVDAYESDYVKEH
-664 ATEKAQIEAA
+664 TEK
-674 KEALVELSLIKGR
+674 VE
-687 QKEIYEEDLKNLD
+687 
-700 KAKGVYTQTL
+700 
-710 KDWEEKWSFLGINFK
+710 
-725 NALAKMFNFETDEIK
+725 
-740 DVNKAFVDFAN
+740 
-751 IKMDVTKAE
+751 
-760 SYNEALDKM
+760 
-769 IEKMKQIIEPVKVNT
+769 
-784 NTTKELTEKEKREL
+784 TTKVLTEKEKREL
-798 EKAAAEKLKIQET
+798 EKAAAEKRKIQES
-811 YQASV
+811 YQDSI

-824 DKELKKIGLDYS
+824 DKELKKIGLEYS
-836 KKIAAVKGYSK
+836 KKIATVKGYSK

-907 AEIDAAEKTGEDV
+907 AEIDAAEKTSEDV

-959 TYQADMLSLKKQ
+959 IYQADMLSLKKQ

-999 AAIDALELEFKTD
+999 AAIDALELELKTD
-1012 NLSSDDRAK
+1012 NLSADDRAK

-1042 AAIEKVTKADEKSHK
+1042 VAIEKVTKADEKSHK
-1057 DRMRSLQDWLQTAQ
+1057 DRMRSLQNWLQTAQ
-1071 QAIGSI
+1071 QAIGNI
-1077 GDLIA
+1077 GELIA

-1095 QDANN
+1095 QDAN
-1100 DAYDQDIERIEKK
+1100 DEAYDRDIERIEKQ
-1113 VEYGLLTE
+1113 VEYGVLSE
-1121 EEAEVKK
+1121 EEAEIRK

-1144 KKQELARKQ
+1144 KKQDLARKQ

-1189 GAIQVATIA
+1189 GAIKVATIA
-1198 ATPIPSYAEGTKDGT
+1198 ATPIPSYAEGTKDGA

-1232 KGMVWITPDTPMLV
+1232 KGMAWITPDTPMLV

>member
-107 KQLADVNAKNAAALE
+107 KQLADANAKNAAALE

-143 SANISEEERLRIIKD
+143 NANISEEERLRIIKD

-179 LSQAVKLLRDTDADY
+179 LRQAVKLLRDTDADY

-199 RLNSTIGKNTDY
+199 RLNSTID
-211 VKTNSDSYTKQKM
+211 TNSNYSKKNSDAQTRQKL
-224 TVGDYKAQVK
+224 TVGAYREEVKLAILEINKGNNTLRNFGTIAGNTGKILNTQLAPGFAQIGVGMK
-234 AAIAELDNGNRSLK
+234 TLIS
-248 NYTNLAKGYGGV
+248 GYV
-260 LKSHVAGG
+260 
-268 FNEVRVSVSSMIKGM
+268 
-283 IGAQAIIGGIQK
+283 GAQAVI
-295 LIGLFKSGIQSIIDF
+295 SGIVKLFTLLREGAGDIVKF
-310 EAANSKLGA
+310 EFANSNLAA

-325 KNIKDLTTDAQRLG
+325 DKIKDLTADAQRLG

-350 ALQVEL
+350 ELQIEL
-356 AKLGFSKT
+356 AKLGFTKK
-364 EILQST
+364 EILDST
-370 EYVLKFAQATGAELP
+370 SAILRFAQATGAELS
-385 EAAALAGASLRMFNA
+385 EAAALSGAALRMFNA
-400 DTSET
+400 DTKDT
-405 ERYVSAMAVATT
+405 EQYVSAMAIATS

-422 FSYLQTAMPIV
+422 FSYLATALPIV
-433 GPVAKSFNFTIE
+433 GPVAKAFNFTIE

-453 LADAGFDASMA
+453 LADAGFDASSS
-464 ATATRNIF
+464 ATATRNIL
-472 LNLADSGG
+472 LNLADGSG
-480 KLATALGAP
+480 KLAKALGKP
-489 VKTLPDLVAGLRKL
+489 VKTLPELVNGLQSL
-503 KDQGID
+503 KDKGVD
-509 LNTTLDLTDK
+509 LNTTLELTDK
-519 RSVAAMA
+519 RSVAAFNA
-526 NFIEMSDKIVPLREQ
+526 FLTAADKIVPLRNQ
-541 ITGVSKD
+541 ITGVESE
-548 LGDMA
+548 LADMA
-553 EEMGNNVQGAIY
+553 NTMGDNVQGAIAN
-565 TLSSAWESLMLSF
+565 LSSAWEAFMLSF
-578 SGGTGAAKD
+578 SNTTGPAKE
-587 FINWVAAKIREIA
+587 FLNWMADKIRSIA
-600 DLLKDPEQR
+600 NDLKTPEEKIGQI
-609 SEDDV
+609 
-614 NQLQLAAQKEVQTKM
+614 
-629 ETQELEFQVR
+629 ETDFREMA
-639 IEQLRKKY
+639 KK
-647 RQKYLSEG
+647 R
-655 LKEEEANAK
+655 ANAK
-664 ATEKAQIEAA
+664 ILDEEKEFNAEYKRLRDAGDTDEEARTKALIQLSNKRIEITASERAEVEKLKKGAQYSTFEFENMSKFKNAA
-674 KEALVELSLIKGR
+674 ALMF
-687 QKEIYEEDLKNLD
+687 
-700 KAKGVYTQTL
+700 GVYTKEAEKADKAQLNFSKSFFSLVESEEYNAGIDKIIDKYSKVTVDDDANNTKTL
-710 KDWEEKWSFLGINFK
+710 
-725 NALAKMFNFETDEIK
+725 TD
-740 DVNKAFVDFAN
+740 
-751 IKMDVTKAE
+751 
-760 SYNEALDKM
+760 
-769 IEKMKQIIEPVKVNT
+769 
-784 NTTKELTEKEKREL
+784 KEKREL

-824 DKELKKIGLDYS
+824 DKELKKIGIDYS

-999 AAIDALELEFKTD
+999 AAIDALELELKTD

-1198 ATPIPSYAEGTKDGT
+1198 ATPIPSYAEGTKDGA

-1232 KGMVWITPDTPMLV
+1232 KGMAWITPDTPMLV
-1246 DLPKGA
+1246 DLPKGD

>member
-8 GLIKAGELEALDQC
+8 GLIKEGELEKLEQC
-22 DVKLIKI
+22 DAKLIKI

-39 LAKGIKME
+39 LAKGMKME

-143 SANISEEERLRIIKD
+143 NANISEEERLRIIKD

-179 LSQAVKLLRDTDADY
+179 LRQAVKLLRDTDADY

-199 RLNSTIGKNTDY
+199 RLNSTID
-211 VKTNSDSYTKQKM
+211 TNSNYSKKNSDAQTRQKL
-224 TVGDYKAQVK
+224 TVGAYREEVKLAILEIEKGNNRLQNFGTIASNAGKALSSQLSPGLNKVH
-234 AAIAELDNGNRSLK
+234 DGMK
-248 NYTNLAKGYGGV
+248 NI
-260 LKSHVAGG
+260 VAGYVG
-268 FNEVRVSVSSMIKGM
+268 G
-283 IGAQAIIGGIQK
+283 QAVINGIVALFTK
-295 LIGLFKSGIQSIIDF
+295 LREGVGSIVEF
-310 EAANSKLGA
+310 EFANSRLAA

-325 KNIKDLTTDAQRLG
+325 DNIKELTADAKRLG
-339 ATTKYTASQAT
+339 AMTKYTASEAT
-350 ALQVEL
+350 ELQIEL
-356 AKLGFSKT
+356 AKLGFTRKEVLQAT
-364 EILQST
+364 ES
-370 EYVLKFAQATGAELP
+370 VLRFAQATGAELG
-385 EAAALAGASLRMFNA
+385 EAAALSGAALRMFDA
-400 DTSET
+400 DTRET

-422 FSYLQTAMPIV
+422 FNYLATALPIV

-453 LADAGFDASMA
+453 LADAGFDASMS
-464 ATATRNIF
+464 ATATRNIL
-472 LNLADSGG
+472 LNLADGSG
-480 KLATALGAP
+480 KLALALGKP
-489 VKTLPDLVAGLRKL
+489 VKTLPDLVDGLKTLR
-503 KDQGID
+503 DRGVD
-509 LNTTLDLTDK
+509 LNTTLELTDK
-519 RSVAAMA
+519 RSVSAFNAFLTSA
-526 NFIEMSDKIVPLREQ
+526 DKLVPLREQ
-541 ITGVSKD
+541 ITGVDEK
-548 LGDMA
+548 LAGMA
-553 EEMGNNVQGAIY
+553 HTMEDNVKGSIAS
-565 TLSSAWESLMLSF
+565 LSSAWEALMLTF
-578 SGGTGAAKD
+578 SNSKGTMKSVLD
-587 FINWVAAKIREIA
+587 FLARGVRNIADDFKSLEDKETEAMQEALRGQREIA
-600 DLLKDPEQR
+600 
-609 SEDDV
+609 SEFKIEERYI
-614 NQLQLAAQKEVQTKM
+614 NEIKEAWQGYM
-629 ETQELEFQVR
+629 DGGMDSQEAFKKAVEEKKEYLNSE
-639 IEQLRKKY
+639 IKKY
-647 RQKYLSEG
+647 SEVADKAEFSYRKVTEAMQKSNMFTRAQSGTSMSTYNKQRNFQFG
-655 LKEEEANAK
+655 LWTEAEKNAEKYRYVLENVDAYESDYVKEH
-664 ATEKAQIEAA
+664 TEK
-674 KEALVELSLIKGR
+674 VE
-687 QKEIYEEDLKNLD
+687 
-700 KAKGVYTQTL
+700 
-710 KDWEEKWSFLGINFK
+710 
-725 NALAKMFNFETDEIK
+725 
-740 DVNKAFVDFAN
+740 
-751 IKMDVTKAE
+751 
-760 SYNEALDKM
+760 
-769 IEKMKQIIEPVKVNT
+769 
-784 NTTKELTEKEKREL
+784 TTKVLTEKEKREL
-798 EKAAAEKLKIQET
+798 EKAAAEKRKIQES
-811 YQASV
+811 YQDSI

-824 DKELKKIGLDYS
+824 DKELKKIGLEYS

-860 QNAIQRFSIQYNA
+860 QDAIQRFSIQYNA
-873 NREKQDIANSLEV
+873 NREKQDIANSLEA

-920 FAIDQKY
+920 FAIDQKFA
-927 SNKKQLILE
+927 SKKQQILE
-936 ENAAYQI
+936 ENAAYQV
-943 QFIAENA
+943 QLIAENA
-950 AAEQIIRDQ
+950 AAEQIVRDQ
-959 TYQADMLSLKKQ
+959 QYQTDMLALKKQ
-971 LAEKKITQREYA
+971 LAERQITQKEYA

-990 LDYVRKSNE
+990 LDYIRKTNE
-999 AAIDALELEFKTD
+999 AAIDALESELQVD
-1012 NLSSDDRAK
+1012 NMNADDKAK
-1021 IAEELQKLKAELA
+1021 IAEELQRLKAEFA

-1042 AAIEKVTKADEKSHK
+1042 SAIEKVAKADDKAHK
-1057 DRMRSLQDWLQTAQ
+1057 DRMRSLQNWLQTAQ
-1071 QAIGSI
+1071 QAIGNI
-1077 GDLIA
+1077 GELIA

-1095 QDANN
+1095 QDAN
-1100 DAYDQDIERIEKK
+1100 DEAYDRDIERIEKQ
-1113 VEYGLLTE
+1113 VEYGVLSE
-1121 EEAEVKK
+1121 EEAEIRK

-1144 KKQELARKQ
+1144 KKQDLARKQ

-1198 ATPIPSYAEGTKDGT
+1198 ATPIPSYAEGTKDGA

-1232 KGMVWITPDTPMLV
+1232 KGMAWITPDTPMLV

-1293 YSGLERRMDMTNN
+1293 YSGPERRMDMTNN

>member
-107 KQLADVNAKNAAALE
+107 KQLADANAKNAAALE

-143 SANISEEERLRIIKD
+143 NANISEEERLRIIKD

-179 LSQAVKLLRDTDADY
+179 LRQAVKLLRDTDADY

-199 RLNSTIGKNTDY
+199 RLNSTID
-211 VKTNSDSYTKQKM
+211 TNSNYSKKNSDAQTRQKL
-224 TVGDYKAQVK
+224 TVGAYREEVKLAILEINKGNNTLRNFGTIAGNTGKILNTQLAPGFAQIGVGMK
-234 AAIAELDNGNRSLK
+234 TLIS
-248 NYTNLAKGYGGV
+248 GYV
-260 LKSHVAGG
+260 
-268 FNEVRVSVSSMIKGM
+268 
-283 IGAQAIIGGIQK
+283 GAQAVI
-295 LIGLFKSGIQSIIDF
+295 SGIVKLFTLLREGAGDIVKF
-310 EAANSKLGA
+310 EFANSNLAA

-325 KNIKDLTTDAQRLG
+325 DKIKDLTADAQRLG

-350 ALQVEL
+350 ELQIEL
-356 AKLGFSKT
+356 AKLGFTKK
-364 EILQST
+364 EILDST
-370 EYVLKFAQATGAELP
+370 SAILRFAQATGAELS
-385 EAAALAGASLRMFNA
+385 EAAALSGAALRMFNA
-400 DTSET
+400 DTKDT
-405 ERYVSAMAVATT
+405 EQYVSAMAIATS

-422 FSYLQTAMPIV
+422 FSYLATALPIV
-433 GPVAKSFNFTIE
+433 GPVAKAFNFTIE

-453 LADAGFDASMA
+453 LADAGFDASSS
-464 ATATRNIF
+464 ATATRNIL
-472 LNLADSGG
+472 LNLADGSG
-480 KLATALGAP
+480 KLAKALGKP
-489 VKTLPDLVAGLRKL
+489 VKTLPELVNGLQSL
-503 KDQGID
+503 KDKGVD
-509 LNTTLDLTDK
+509 LNTTLELTDK
-519 RSVAAMA
+519 RSVAAFNA
-526 NFIEMSDKIVPLREQ
+526 FLTAADKIVPLRNQ
-541 ITGVSKD
+541 ITGVESE
-548 LGDMA
+548 LADMA
-553 EEMGNNVQGAIY
+553 NTMGDNVQGAIAN
-565 TLSSAWESLMLSF
+565 LSSAWEAFMLSF
-578 SGGTGAAKD
+578 SNTTGPAKE
-587 FINWVAAKIREIA
+587 FLNWMADKIRSIA
-600 DLLKDPEQR
+600 NDLKTPEEKIGQI
-609 SEDDV
+609 
-614 NQLQLAAQKEVQTKM
+614 
-629 ETQELEFQVR
+629 ETDFREMA
-639 IEQLRKKY
+639 KK
-647 RQKYLSEG
+647 R
-655 LKEEEANAK
+655 ANAK
-664 ATEKAQIEAA
+664 ILDEEKEFNAEYKRLRDAGDTDEEARTKALIQLSNKRIEITASERAEVEKLKKGAQYSTFEFENMSKFKNAA
-674 KEALVELSLIKGR
+674 ALMF
-687 QKEIYEEDLKNLD
+687 
-700 KAKGVYTQTL
+700 GVYTKEAEKADKAQLNFSKSFFSLVESEEYNAGIDKIIDKYSKVTVDDDANNTKTL
-710 KDWEEKWSFLGINFK
+710 
-725 NALAKMFNFETDEIK
+725 TD
-740 DVNKAFVDFAN
+740 
-751 IKMDVTKAE
+751 
-760 SYNEALDKM
+760 
-769 IEKMKQIIEPVKVNT
+769 
-784 NTTKELTEKEKREL
+784 KEKREL

-824 DKELKKIGLDYS
+824 DKELKKIGLEYS

-999 AAIDALELEFKTD
+999 AAIDALELELKTD

-1232 KGMVWITPDTPMLV
+1232 KGMAWITPDTPMLV

>member
-107 KQLADVNAKNAAALE
+107 KQLADANAKNAAALE

-143 SANISEEERLRIIKD
+143 NANISEEERLRIIKD

-179 LSQAVKLLRDTDADY
+179 LRQAVKLLRDTDADY

-199 RLNSTIGKNTDY
+199 RLNSTID
-211 VKTNSDSYTKQKM
+211 TNSNYSKKNSDAQTRQKL
-224 TVGDYKAQVK
+224 TVGAYREEVKLAILEINKGNNTLRNFGTIAGNTGKILNTQLAPGFAQIGVGMK
-234 AAIAELDNGNRSLK
+234 TLIS
-248 NYTNLAKGYGGV
+248 GYV
-260 LKSHVAGG
+260 
-268 FNEVRVSVSSMIKGM
+268 
-283 IGAQAIIGGIQK
+283 GAQAVI
-295 LIGLFKSGIQSIIDF
+295 SGIVKLFTLLREGAGDIVKF
-310 EAANSKLGA
+310 EFANSNLAA

-325 KNIKDLTTDAQRLG
+325 DKIKDLTADAQRLG

-350 ALQVEL
+350 ELQIEL
-356 AKLGFSKT
+356 AKLGFTKK
-364 EILQST
+364 EILDST
-370 EYVLKFAQATGAELP
+370 SAILRFAQATGAELS
-385 EAAALAGASLRMFNA
+385 EAAALSGAALRMFNA
-400 DTSET
+400 DTKDT
-405 ERYVSAMAVATT
+405 EQYVSAMAIATS

-422 FSYLQTAMPIV
+422 FSYLATALPIV
-433 GPVAKSFNFTIE
+433 GPVAKAFNCTIE

-453 LADAGFDASMA
+453 LADAGFDASSS
-464 ATATRNIF
+464 ATATRNIL
-472 LNLADSGG
+472 LNLADGSG
-480 KLATALGAP
+480 KLAKALGKP
-489 VKTLPDLVAGLRKL
+489 VKTLPELVNGLQSL
-503 KDQGID
+503 KDKGVD
-509 LNTTLDLTDK
+509 LNTTLELTDK
-519 RSVAAMA
+519 RSVAAFNA
-526 NFIEMSDKIVPLREQ
+526 FLTAADKIVPLRNQ
-541 ITGVSKD
+541 ITGVESE
-548 LGDMA
+548 LADMA
-553 EEMGNNVQGAIY
+553 NTMGDNVQGAIAN
-565 TLSSAWESLMLSF
+565 LSSAWEAFMLSF
-578 SGGTGAAKD
+578 SNTTGPAKE
-587 FINWVAAKIREIA
+587 FLNWMADKIRSIA
-600 DLLKDPEQR
+600 NDLKTPEEKIGQI
-609 SEDDV
+609 
-614 NQLQLAAQKEVQTKM
+614 
-629 ETQELEFQVR
+629 ETDFREMA
-639 IEQLRKKY
+639 KK
-647 RQKYLSEG
+647 R
-655 LKEEEANAK
+655 ANAK
-664 ATEKAQIEAA
+664 ILDEEKEFNAEYKRLRDAGDTDEEARTKALIQLSNKRIEITASERAEVEKLKKGAQYSTFEFENMSKFKNAA
-674 KEALVELSLIKGR
+674 ALMF
-687 QKEIYEEDLKNLD
+687 
-700 KAKGVYTQTL
+700 GVYTKEAEKADKAQLNFSKSFFSLVESEEYNAGIDKIIDKYSKVTVDDDANNTKTL
-710 KDWEEKWSFLGINFK
+710 
-725 NALAKMFNFETDEIK
+725 TD
-740 DVNKAFVDFAN
+740 
-751 IKMDVTKAE
+751 
-760 SYNEALDKM
+760 
-769 IEKMKQIIEPVKVNT
+769 
-784 NTTKELTEKEKREL
+784 KEKREL

-886 VQKGSKEELALKLR
+886 VQKGSKEELALKFR
-900 QLDLQRE
+900 QLDLQCE

-999 AAIDALELEFKTD
+999 AAIDALELELKTD

-1198 ATPIPSYAEGTKDGT
+1198 ATPIPSYAEGTKDGA

-1232 KGMVWITPDTPMLV
+1232 KGMAWITPDTPMLV

>member
-107 KQLADVNAKNAAALE
+107 KQLADANAKNAAALE

-143 SANISEEERLRIIKD
+143 NANISEEERLRIIKD

-179 LSQAVKLLRDTDADY
+179 LRQAVKLLRDTDADY

-199 RLNSTIGKNTDY
+199 RLNSTID
-211 VKTNSDSYTKQKM
+211 TNSNYSKKNSDAQTRQKL
-224 TVGDYKAQVK
+224 TVGAYREEVKLAILEINKGNNTLRNFGTIAGNTGKILNTQLAPGFAQIGVGMK
-234 AAIAELDNGNRSLK
+234 TLIS
-248 NYTNLAKGYGGV
+248 GYV
-260 LKSHVAGG
+260 
-268 FNEVRVSVSSMIKGM
+268 
-283 IGAQAIIGGIQK
+283 GAQAVI
-295 LIGLFKSGIQSIIDF
+295 SGIVKLFTLLREGAGDIVKF
-310 EAANSKLGA
+310 EFANSNLAA

-325 KNIKDLTTDAQRLG
+325 DKIKDLTADAQRLG

-350 ALQVEL
+350 ELQIEL
-356 AKLGFSKT
+356 AKLGFTKK
-364 EILQST
+364 EILDST
-370 EYVLKFAQATGAELP
+370 SAILRFAQATGAELS
-385 EAAALAGASLRMFNA
+385 EAAALSGAALRMFNA
-400 DTSET
+400 DTKDT
-405 ERYVSAMAVATT
+405 EQYVSAMAIATS

-422 FSYLQTAMPIV
+422 FSYLATALPIV
-433 GPVAKSFNFTIE
+433 GPVAKAFNCTIE

-453 LADAGFDASMA
+453 LADAGFDASSS
-464 ATATRNIF
+464 ATATRNIL
-472 LNLADSGG
+472 LNLADGSG
-480 KLATALGAP
+480 KLAKALGKP
-489 VKTLPDLVAGLRKL
+489 VKTLPELVNGLQSL
-503 KDQGID
+503 KDKGVD
-509 LNTTLDLTDK
+509 LNTTLELTDK
-519 RSVAAMA
+519 RSVAAFNA
-526 NFIEMSDKIVPLREQ
+526 FLTAADKIVPLRNQ
-541 ITGVSKD
+541 ITGVESE
-548 LGDMA
+548 LADMA
-553 EEMGNNVQGAIY
+553 NTMGDNVQGAIAN
-565 TLSSAWESLMLSF
+565 LSSAWEAFMLSF
-578 SGGTGAAKD
+578 SNTTGPAKE
-587 FINWVAAKIREIA
+587 FLNWMADKIRSIA
-600 DLLKDPEQR
+600 NDLKTPEEKIGQI
-609 SEDDV
+609 
-614 NQLQLAAQKEVQTKM
+614 
-629 ETQELEFQVR
+629 ETDFREMA
-639 IEQLRKKY
+639 KK
-647 RQKYLSEG
+647 R
-655 LKEEEANAK
+655 ANAK
-664 ATEKAQIEAA
+664 IPDEEKEFNAEYKRLRDAGDTDEEARTKALIQLSNKRIEITASERAEVEKLKKGAQYSTFEFENMSKFKNAA
-674 KEALVELSLIKGR
+674 ALMF
-687 QKEIYEEDLKNLD
+687 
-700 KAKGVYTQTL
+700 GVYTKEAEKADKAQLNFSKSFFSLVESEEYNAGIDKIIDKYSKVTVDDDANNTKTL
-710 KDWEEKWSFLGINFK
+710 
-725 NALAKMFNFETDEIK
+725 TD
-740 DVNKAFVDFAN
+740 
-751 IKMDVTKAE
+751 
-760 SYNEALDKM
+760 
-769 IEKMKQIIEPVKVNT
+769 
-784 NTTKELTEKEKREL
+784 KEKREL

-886 VQKGSKEELALKLR
+886 VQKGSKEELALKFR

-999 AAIDALELEFKTD
+999 AAIDALELELKTD

-1198 ATPIPSYAEGTKDGT
+1198 ATPIPSYAEGTKDGA

-1232 KGMVWITPDTPMLV
+1232 KGMAWITPDTPMLV

>member
-107 KQLADVNAKNAAALE
+107 KQLADANAKNAAALE

-143 SANISEEERLRIIKD
+143 NANISEEERLRIIKD

-179 LSQAVKLLRDTDADY
+179 LRQAVKLLRDTDADY

-199 RLNSTIGKNTDY
+199 RLNSTID
-211 VKTNSDSYTKQKM
+211 TNSNYSKKNSDAQTRQKL
-224 TVGDYKAQVK
+224 TVGAYREEVKLAILEINKGNNTLRNFGTIAGNTGKILNTQLAPGFAQIGVGMK
-234 AAIAELDNGNRSLK
+234 TLIS
-248 NYTNLAKGYGGV
+248 GYV
-260 LKSHVAGG
+260 
-268 FNEVRVSVSSMIKGM
+268 
-283 IGAQAIIGGIQK
+283 GAQAVI
-295 LIGLFKSGIQSIIDF
+295 SGIVKLFTLLREGAGDIVKF
-310 EAANSKLGA
+310 EFANSNLAA

-325 KNIKDLTTDAQRLG
+325 DKIKDLTADAQRLG

-350 ALQVEL
+350 ELQIEL
-356 AKLGFSKT
+356 AKLGFTKK
-364 EILQST
+364 EILDST
-370 EYVLKFAQATGAELP
+370 SAILRFAQATGAELS
-385 EAAALAGASLRMFNA
+385 EAAALSGAALRMFNA
-400 DTSET
+400 DTKDT
-405 ERYVSAMAVATT
+405 EQYVSAMAIATS

-422 FSYLQTAMPIV
+422 FSYLATALPIV
-433 GPVAKSFNFTIE
+433 GPVAKAFNCTIE

-453 LADAGFDASMA
+453 LADAGFDASSS
-464 ATATRNIF
+464 ATATRNIL
-472 LNLADSGG
+472 LNLADGSG
-480 KLATALGAP
+480 KLAKALGKP
-489 VKTLPDLVAGLRKL
+489 VKTLPELVNGLQSL
-503 KDQGID
+503 KDKGVD
-509 LNTTLDLTDK
+509 LNTTLELTDK
-519 RSVAAMA
+519 RSVAAFNA
-526 NFIEMSDKIVPLREQ
+526 FLTAADKIVPLRNQ
-541 ITGVSKD
+541 ITGVESE
-548 LGDMA
+548 LADMA
-553 EEMGNNVQGAIY
+553 NTMGDNVQGAIAN
-565 TLSSAWESLMLSF
+565 LSSAWEAFMLSF
-578 SGGTGAAKD
+578 SNTTGPAKE
-587 FINWVAAKIREIA
+587 FLNWMADKIRSIA
-600 DLLKDPEQR
+600 NDLKTPEEKIGQI
-609 SEDDV
+609 
-614 NQLQLAAQKEVQTKM
+614 
-629 ETQELEFQVR
+629 ETDFREMA
-639 IEQLRKKY
+639 KK
-647 RQKYLSEG
+647 R
-655 LKEEEANAK
+655 ANAK
-664 ATEKAQIEAA
+664 ILDEEKEFNAEYKRLRDAGDTDEEARTKALIQLSNKRIEITASERAEVEKLKKGAQYSTFEFENMSKFKNAA
-674 KEALVELSLIKGR
+674 ALMF
-687 QKEIYEEDLKNLD
+687 
-700 KAKGVYTQTL
+700 GVYTKEAEKADKAQLNFSKSFFSLVESEEYNAGIDKIIDKYSKVTVDDDANNTKTL
-710 KDWEEKWSFLGINFK
+710 
-725 NALAKMFNFETDEIK
+725 TD
-740 DVNKAFVDFAN
+740 
-751 IKMDVTKAE
+751 
-760 SYNEALDKM
+760 
-769 IEKMKQIIEPVKVNT
+769 
-784 NTTKELTEKEKREL
+784 KEKREL

-847 EEIATREN
+847 EEIAAREN

-886 VQKGSKEELALKLR
+886 VQKGSKEELALKFR

-999 AAIDALELEFKTD
+999 AAIDALELELKTD

-1198 ATPIPSYAEGTKDGT
+1198 ATPIPSYAEGTKDGA

-1232 KGMVWITPDTPMLV
+1232 KGMAWITPDTPMLV

>member
-107 KQLADVNAKNAAALE
+107 KQLADANAKNAAALE

-143 SANISEEERLRIIKD
+143 NANISEEERLRIIKD

-179 LSQAVKLLRDTDADY
+179 LRQAVKLLRDTDADY

-199 RLNSTIGKNTDY
+199 RLNSTID
-211 VKTNSDSYTKQKM
+211 TNSNYSKKNSDAQTRQKL
-224 TVGDYKAQVK
+224 TVGAYREEVKLAILEIEKGNNRLQNFGTIASNAGKALSSQLSPGLNKVH
-234 AAIAELDNGNRSLK
+234 DGMK
-248 NYTNLAKGYGGV
+248 NI
-260 LKSHVAGG
+260 VAGYVG
-268 FNEVRVSVSSMIKGM
+268 G
-283 IGAQAIIGGIQK
+283 QAVINGIVALFTK
-295 LIGLFKSGIQSIIDF
+295 LREGVGSIVEF
-310 EAANSKLGA
+310 EFANSRLAA

-325 KNIKDLTTDAQRLG
+325 DNIKELTADAKRLG
-339 ATTKYTASQAT
+339 AMTKYTASEAT
-350 ALQVEL
+350 ELQIEL
-356 AKLGFSKT
+356 AKLGFTRKEVLQAT
-364 EILQST
+364 ES
-370 EYVLKFAQATGAELP
+370 VLRFAQATGAELG
-385 EAAALAGASLRMFNA
+385 EAAALSGAALRMFDA
-400 DTSET
+400 DTRET

-422 FSYLQTAMPIV
+422 FNYLATALPIV

-453 LADAGFDASMA
+453 LADAGFDASMS
-464 ATATRNIF
+464 ATATRNIL
-472 LNLADSGG
+472 LNLADGSG
-480 KLATALGAP
+480 KLALALGKP
-489 VKTLPDLVAGLRKL
+489 VKTLPDLVDGLKTLR
-503 KDQGID
+503 DRGVD
-509 LNTTLDLTDK
+509 LNTTLELTDK
-519 RSVAAMA
+519 RSVSAFNAFLTSA
-526 NFIEMSDKIVPLREQ
+526 DKLVPLREQ
-541 ITGVSKD
+541 ITGVD
-548 LGDMA
+548 EELAGMA
-553 EEMGNNVQGAIY
+553 HTMEDNVKGSIAS
-565 TLSSAWESLMLSF
+565 LSSAWEALMLTF
-578 SGGTGAAKD
+578 SNSKGTMKSVLD
-587 FINWVAAKIREIA
+587 FLARGVRNIADDFKSLEDKETEAMQEALRGQREIA
-600 DLLKDPEQR
+600 
-609 SEDDV
+609 SEFKIEERYI
-614 NQLQLAAQKEVQTKM
+614 NEIKEAWQGYM
-629 ETQELEFQVR
+629 DSGMDSQEAFKKAVEEKKEYLNSE
-639 IEQLRKKY
+639 IKKY
-647 RQKYLSEG
+647 SEVADEAEFSYRKVTEAMQKSNMFTRAQSGTSMSTYNKQRDFQFG
-655 LKEEEANAK
+655 LWTEAEKNAEKYRYVLENVDAYESDYVKEH
-664 ATEKAQIEAA
+664 TEK
-674 KEALVELSLIKGR
+674 VE
-687 QKEIYEEDLKNLD
+687 
-700 KAKGVYTQTL
+700 
-710 KDWEEKWSFLGINFK
+710 
-725 NALAKMFNFETDEIK
+725 
-740 DVNKAFVDFAN
+740 
-751 IKMDVTKAE
+751 
-760 SYNEALDKM
+760 
-769 IEKMKQIIEPVKVNT
+769 
-784 NTTKELTEKEKREL
+784 TTKVLTEKEKREL
-798 EKAAAEKLKIQET
+798 EKAAAEKRKIQES
-811 YQASV
+811 YQDSI

-824 DKELKKIGLDYS
+824 DKELKKIGLEYS

-886 VQKGSKEELALKLR
+886 VQKGSKEELVLKLR

-999 AAIDALELEFKTD
+999 AAIDALELELKTD

-1232 KGMVWITPDTPMLV
+1232 KGMAWITPDTPMLV

-1320 KREFDLYILRNS
+1320 KREFDLYILRNT

>member
-107 KQLADVNAKNAAALE
+107 KQLADANAKNAAALE

-143 SANISEEERLRIIKD
+143 NANISEEERLRIIKD

-179 LSQAVKLLRDTDADY
+179 LRQAVKLLRDTDADY

-199 RLNSTIGKNTDY
+199 RLNSTID
-211 VKTNSDSYTKQKM
+211 TNSNYSKKNSDAQTRQKL
-224 TVGDYKAQVK
+224 TVGAYREEVKLAILEINKGNNTLRNFGTIAGNTGKILNTQLAPGFAQIGVGMK
-234 AAIAELDNGNRSLK
+234 TLIS
-248 NYTNLAKGYGGV
+248 GYV
-260 LKSHVAGG
+260 
-268 FNEVRVSVSSMIKGM
+268 
-283 IGAQAIIGGIQK
+283 GAQAVI
-295 LIGLFKSGIQSIIDF
+295 SGIVKLFTLLREGAGDIVKF
-310 EAANSKLGA
+310 EFANSNLAA

-325 KNIKDLTTDAQRLG
+325 DKIKDLTADAQRLG

-350 ALQVEL
+350 ELQIEL
-356 AKLGFSKT
+356 AKLGFTKK
-364 EILQST
+364 EILDST
-370 EYVLKFAQATGAELP
+370 SAILRFAQATGAELS
-385 EAAALAGASLRMFNA
+385 EAAALSGAALRMFNA
-400 DTSET
+400 DTKDT
-405 ERYVSAMAVATT
+405 EQYVSAMAIATS

-422 FSYLQTAMPIV
+422 FSYLATALPIV
-433 GPVAKSFNFTIE
+433 GPVAKAFNFTIE

-453 LADAGFDASMA
+453 LADAGFDASSS
-464 ATATRNIF
+464 ATATRNIL
-472 LNLADSGG
+472 LNLADGSG
-480 KLATALGAP
+480 KLAKALGKP
-489 VKTLPDLVAGLRKL
+489 VKTLPELVNGLQSL
-503 KDQGID
+503 KDKGVD
-509 LNTTLDLTDK
+509 LNTTLELTDK
-519 RSVAAMA
+519 RSVAAFNA
-526 NFIEMSDKIVPLREQ
+526 FLTAADKIVPLRNQ
-541 ITGVSKD
+541 ITGVESE
-548 LGDMA
+548 LADMA
-553 EEMGNNVQGAIY
+553 NTMGDNVQGAIAN
-565 TLSSAWESLMLSF
+565 LSSAWEAFMLSF
-578 SGGTGAAKD
+578 SNTTGPAKE
-587 FINWVAAKIREIA
+587 FLNWMADKIRSIA
-600 DLLKDPEQR
+600 NDLKTPEEKIGQI
-609 SEDDV
+609 
-614 NQLQLAAQKEVQTKM
+614 
-629 ETQELEFQVR
+629 ETDFREMA
-639 IEQLRKKY
+639 KK
-647 RQKYLSEG
+647 R
-655 LKEEEANAK
+655 ANAK
-664 ATEKAQIEAA
+664 ILDEEKEFNAEYKRLRDAGDTDEEARTKALIQLSNKRIEITASERAEVEKLKKGAQYSIFEFENMSKFKNAA
-674 KEALVELSLIKGR
+674 ALMF
-687 QKEIYEEDLKNLD
+687 
-700 KAKGVYTQTL
+700 GVYTKEAEKADKAQLNFSKSFFSLVESEEYNAGIDKIIDKYSKVTVDDDANNTKTL
-710 KDWEEKWSFLGINFK
+710 
-725 NALAKMFNFETDEIK
+725 TD
-740 DVNKAFVDFAN
+740 
-751 IKMDVTKAE
+751 
-760 SYNEALDKM
+760 
-769 IEKMKQIIEPVKVNT
+769 
-784 NTTKELTEKEKREL
+784 KEKREL

-824 DKELKKIGLDYS
+824 DKELKKIGIDYS

-999 AAIDALELEFKTD
+999 AAIDALELELKTD

-1232 KGMVWITPDTPMLV
+1232 KGMAWITPDTPMLV

>member
-8 GLIKAGELEALDQC
+8 GLIKEGELEKLEQC
-22 DVKLIKI
+22 DAKLIKI

-39 LAKGIKME
+39 LAKGMKME

-79 DKQKKV
+79 EKQKKV
-85 LQEVADNLQKQASAS
+85 LLDVADNLQKQTAAG
-100 DLSAKDM
+100 DLSAKEM

-143 SANISEEERLRIIKD
+143 NANISEEERLRIIKD

-179 LSQAVKLLRDTDADY
+179 LRQAVKLLRDTDADY

-199 RLNSTIGKNTDY
+199 RLNSTID
-211 VKTNSDSYTKQKM
+211 TNSNYSKKNSDAQTRQKL
-224 TVGDYKAQVK
+224 TVGAYREEVKLAILEIEKGNNRLQNFGTIASNAGKALSSQLSPGLNKVH
-234 AAIAELDNGNRSLK
+234 DGMK
-248 NYTNLAKGYGGV
+248 NI
-260 LKSHVAGG
+260 VAGYVG
-268 FNEVRVSVSSMIKGM
+268 G
-283 IGAQAIIGGIQK
+283 QAVINGIVALFTK
-295 LIGLFKSGIQSIIDF
+295 LREGVASIVEF
-310 EAANSKLGA
+310 EFANSRLAA

-325 KNIKDLTTDAQRLG
+325 DNIKELTADAKRLG
-339 ATTKYTASQAT
+339 AMTKYTASEAT
-350 ALQVEL
+350 ELQIEL
-356 AKLGFSKT
+356 AKLGFTRKEVLQAT
-364 EILQST
+364 ES
-370 EYVLKFAQATGAELP
+370 VLRFAQATGAELG
-385 EAAALAGASLRMFNA
+385 EAAALSGAALRMFDA
-400 DTSET
+400 DTRET

-422 FSYLQTAMPIV
+422 FNYLATALPIV

-453 LADAGFDASMA
+453 LADAGFDASMS
-464 ATATRNIF
+464 ATATRNIL
-472 LNLADSGG
+472 LNLADGSG
-480 KLATALGAP
+480 KLALALGKP
-489 VKTLPDLVAGLRKL
+489 VKTLPDLVDGLKTLR
-503 KDQGID
+503 DRGVD
-509 LNTTLDLTDK
+509 LNTTLELTDK
-519 RSVAAMA
+519 RSVSAFNAFLTSA
-526 NFIEMSDKIVPLREQ
+526 DKLVPLREQ
-541 ITGVSKD
+541 ITGVD
-548 LGDMA
+548 EELAGMA
-553 EEMGNNVQGAIY
+553 HTMEDNVKGSIAS
-565 TLSSAWESLMLSF
+565 LSSAWEALMLTF
-578 SGGTGAAKD
+578 SNSKGTMKSVLD
-587 FINWVAAKIREIA
+587 FLARGVRNIADDFKSLEDKETEAMQEALRGQREIA
-600 DLLKDPEQR
+600 
-609 SEDDV
+609 SEFKIEERYI
-614 NQLQLAAQKEVQTKM
+614 NEIKEAWQGYM
-629 ETQELEFQVR
+629 DGGMDSQEAFKKAVEEKKEYLNSE
-639 IEQLRKKY
+639 IKKY
-647 RQKYLSEG
+647 SEVADKAEFSYRKVTEAMQKSNMFTRAQSGTSMSTYNKQRNFQFG
-655 LKEEEANAK
+655 LWTEAEKNAEKYRYVLENVDAYESDYVKEH
-664 ATEKAQIEAA
+664 TEK
-674 KEALVELSLIKGR
+674 VE
-687 QKEIYEEDLKNLD
+687 
-700 KAKGVYTQTL
+700 
-710 KDWEEKWSFLGINFK
+710 
-725 NALAKMFNFETDEIK
+725 
-740 DVNKAFVDFAN
+740 
-751 IKMDVTKAE
+751 
-760 SYNEALDKM
+760 
-769 IEKMKQIIEPVKVNT
+769 
-784 NTTKELTEKEKREL
+784 TTKVLTEKEKREL
-798 EKAAAEKLKIQET
+798 EKAAAEKRKIQES
-811 YQASV
+811 YQDSI

-824 DKELKKIGLDYS
+824 DKELKKIGLEYS

-860 QNAIQRFSIQYNA
+860 QDAIQRFSIQYNA

-900 QLDLQRE
+900 QLDFQRE

-920 FAIDQKY
+920 FAIDQKFA
-927 SNKKQLILE
+927 SKKQQILE
-936 ENAAYQI
+936 ENAAYQV
-943 QFIAENA
+943 QLIAENA
-950 AAEQIIRDQ
+950 AAEQIVRDQ
-959 TYQADMLSLKKQ
+959 QYQTDMLALKKQ
-971 LAEKKITQREYA
+971 LAERQITQKEFAEREYL
-983 EQEYQLT
+983 LT
-990 LDYVRKSNE
+990 LDYVQKTNE
-999 AAIDALELEFKTD
+999 AAIDALELELQAD
-1012 NLSSDDRAK
+1012 NLSAEDRKK
-1021 IAEELQKLKAELA
+1021 IAEELQRLKAEFA

-1042 AAIEKVTKADEKSHK
+1042 SAIEKVAKADDKAHK
-1057 DRMRSLQDWLQTAQ
+1057 DRMRSLQNWLQTAQ
-1071 QAIGSI
+1071 QAIGNI

-1095 QDANN
+1095 QDAN
-1100 DAYDQDIERIEKK
+1100 DEAYDRDIERIEKQ
-1113 VEYGLLTE
+1113 VEYGVLSE
-1121 EEAEVKK
+1121 EEAEIRK

-1144 KKQELARKQ
+1144 KKQDLARKQ

-1198 ATPIPSYAEGTKDGT
+1198 ATPIPSYAEGTKTGA

-1232 KGMVWITPDTPMLV
+1232 KGLAWITPDTPMLV

-1252 QVFPDVD
+1252 QVFPDVN
-1259 DFGSLDWQNNSFA
+1259 DFGPVDWQKDSFS

-1278 RNSEKGGAG
+1278 GNTDKGSG

-1306 LLVQSIKQRRREAY
+1306 LLMQSMKQRRREAY
-1320 KREFDLYILRNS
+1320 NREFDLYILNKL

>member
-107 KQLADVNAKNAAALE
+107 KQLADANAKNAAALE

-143 SANISEEERLRIIKD
+143 NANISEEERLRIIKD

-179 LSQAVKLLRDTDADY
+179 LRQAVKLLRDTDADY

-199 RLNSTIGKNTDY
+199 RLNSTID
-211 VKTNSDSYTKQKM
+211 TNSNYSKKNSDAQTRQKL
-224 TVGDYKAQVK
+224 TVGAYREEVKLAILEINKGNNTLRNFGTIAGNTGKILNTQLAPGFAQIGVGMK
-234 AAIAELDNGNRSLK
+234 TLIS
-248 NYTNLAKGYGGV
+248 GYV
-260 LKSHVAGG
+260 
-268 FNEVRVSVSSMIKGM
+268 
-283 IGAQAIIGGIQK
+283 GAQAVI
-295 LIGLFKSGIQSIIDF
+295 SGIVKLFTLLREGAGDIVKF
-310 EAANSKLGA
+310 EFANSNLAA

-325 KNIKDLTTDAQRLG
+325 DKIKDLTADAQRLG

-350 ALQVEL
+350 ELQIEL
-356 AKLGFSKT
+356 AKLGFTKK
-364 EILQST
+364 EILDST
-370 EYVLKFAQATGAELP
+370 SAILRFAQATGAELS
-385 EAAALAGASLRMFNA
+385 EAAALSGAALRMFNA
-400 DTSET
+400 DTKDT
-405 ERYVSAMAVATT
+405 EQYVSAMAIATS

-422 FSYLQTAMPIV
+422 FSYLATALPIV
-433 GPVAKSFNFTIE
+433 GPVAKAFNFTIE

-453 LADAGFDASMA
+453 LADAGFDASSS
-464 ATATRNIF
+464 ATATRNIL
-472 LNLADSGG
+472 LNLADGSG
-480 KLATALGAP
+480 KLAKALGKP
-489 VKTLPDLVAGLRKL
+489 VKTLPELVNGLQSL
-503 KDQGID
+503 KDKGVD
-509 LNTTLDLTDK
+509 LNTTLELTDK
-519 RSVAAMA
+519 RSVAAFNA
-526 NFIEMSDKIVPLREQ
+526 FLTAADKIVPLRNQ
-541 ITGVSKD
+541 ITGVESE
-548 LGDMA
+548 LADMA
-553 EEMGNNVQGAIY
+553 NTMGDNVQGAIAN
-565 TLSSAWESLMLSF
+565 LSSAWEAFMLSF
-578 SGGTGAAKD
+578 SNTTGPAKE
-587 FINWVAAKIREIA
+587 FLNWMADKIRSIA
-600 DLLKDPEQR
+600 NDLKTPEEKIGQI
-609 SEDDV
+609 
-614 NQLQLAAQKEVQTKM
+614 
-629 ETQELEFQVR
+629 ETDFREMA
-639 IEQLRKKY
+639 KK
-647 RQKYLSEG
+647 R
-655 LKEEEANAK
+655 ANAK
-664 ATEKAQIEAA
+664 ILDEEKEFNAEYKRLRDAGDTDEEARTKALIQLSNKRIEITASERAEVEKLKKGAQYSTFEFENMSKFKNAA
-674 KEALVELSLIKGR
+674 ALMF
-687 QKEIYEEDLKNLD
+687 
-700 KAKGVYTQTL
+700 GVYTKEAEKADKAQLNFSKSFFSLVESEEYNAGIDKIIDKYSKVTVDDDANNTKTL
-710 KDWEEKWSFLGINFK
+710 
-725 NALAKMFNFETDEIK
+725 TD
-740 DVNKAFVDFAN
+740 
-751 IKMDVTKAE
+751 
-760 SYNEALDKM
+760 
-769 IEKMKQIIEPVKVNT
+769 
-784 NTTKELTEKEKREL
+784 KEKREL

-824 DKELKKIGLDYS
+824 DKELKKIGIDYS

-847 EEIATREN
+847 EEIATRGN

-860 QNAIQRFSIQYNA
+860 QDAIQRFSIQYNA

-999 AAIDALELEFKTD
+999 AAIDALELELKTD

-1057 DRMRSLQDWLQTAQ
+1057 DRMCSLQDWLQTAQ

-1232 KGMVWITPDTPMLV
+1232 KGMAWITPDTPMLV

>member
-1 MGEFGIS
+1 MGEFEIS

-107 KQLADVNAKNAAALE
+107 KQLADANAKNAAALE

-143 SANISEEERLRIIKD
+143 NANISEEERLRIIKD

-179 LSQAVKLLRDTDADY
+179 LRQAVKLLRDTDADY

-199 RLNSTIGKNTDY
+199 RLNSTID
-211 VKTNSDSYTKQKM
+211 TNSNYSKKNSDAQTRQKL
-224 TVGDYKAQVK
+224 TVGAYREEVKLAILEINKGNNTLRNFGTIAGNTGKILNTQLAPGFAQIGVGMK
-234 AAIAELDNGNRSLK
+234 TLIS
-248 NYTNLAKGYGGV
+248 GYV
-260 LKSHVAGG
+260 
-268 FNEVRVSVSSMIKGM
+268 
-283 IGAQAIIGGIQK
+283 GAQAVI
-295 LIGLFKSGIQSIIDF
+295 SGIVKLFTLLREGAGDIVKF
-310 EAANSKLGA
+310 EFANSNLAA

-325 KNIKDLTTDAQRLG
+325 DKIKDLTADAQRLG

-350 ALQVEL
+350 ELQIEL
-356 AKLGFSKT
+356 AKLGFTKK
-364 EILQST
+364 EILDST
-370 EYVLKFAQATGAELP
+370 SAILRFAQATGAELS
-385 EAAALAGASLRMFNA
+385 EAAALSGAALRMFNA
-400 DTSET
+400 DTKDT
-405 ERYVSAMAVATT
+405 EQYVSAMAIATS

-422 FSYLQTAMPIV
+422 FSYLATALPIV
-433 GPVAKSFNFTIE
+433 GPVAKAFNCTIE

-453 LADAGFDASMA
+453 LADAGFDASSS
-464 ATATRNIF
+464 ATATRNIL
-472 LNLADSGG
+472 LNLADGSG
-480 KLATALGAP
+480 KLAKALGKP
-489 VKTLPDLVAGLRKL
+489 VKTLPELVNGLQSL
-503 KDQGID
+503 KDKGVD
-509 LNTTLDLTDK
+509 LNTTLELTDK
-519 RSVAAMA
+519 RSVAAFNA
-526 NFIEMSDKIVPLREQ
+526 FLTAADKIVPLRNQ
-541 ITGVSKD
+541 ITGVESE
-548 LGDMA
+548 LADMA
-553 EEMGNNVQGAIY
+553 NTMGDNVQGAIAN
-565 TLSSAWESLMLSF
+565 LSSAWEAFMLSF
-578 SGGTGAAKD
+578 SNTTGPAKE
-587 FINWVAAKIREIA
+587 FLNWMADKIRSIA
-600 DLLKDPEQR
+600 NDLKTPEEKIGQI
-609 SEDDV
+609 
-614 NQLQLAAQKEVQTKM
+614 
-629 ETQELEFQVR
+629 ETDFREMA
-639 IEQLRKKY
+639 KK
-647 RQKYLSEG
+647 R
-655 LKEEEANAK
+655 ANAK
-664 ATEKAQIEAA
+664 ILDEEKEFNAEYKRLRDAGDTDEEARTKALIQLSNKRIEITASERAEVEKLKKGAQYSTFEFENMSKFKNAA
-674 KEALVELSLIKGR
+674 ALMF
-687 QKEIYEEDLKNLD
+687 
-700 KAKGVYTQTL
+700 GVYTKEAEKADKAQLNFSKSFFSLVESEEYNAGIDKIIDKYSKVTVDDDANNTKTL
-710 KDWEEKWSFLGINFK
+710 
-725 NALAKMFNFETDEIK
+725 TD
-740 DVNKAFVDFAN
+740 
-751 IKMDVTKAE
+751 
-760 SYNEALDKM
+760 
-769 IEKMKQIIEPVKVNT
+769 
-784 NTTKELTEKEKREL
+784 KEKREL

-886 VQKGSKEELALKLR
+886 VQKGSKEELALKFR

-999 AAIDALELEFKTD
+999 AAIDALELELKTD

-1198 ATPIPSYAEGTKDGT
+1198 ATPIPSYAEGTKDGA

-1232 KGMVWITPDTPMLV
+1232 KGMAWITPDTPMLV

>member
-1 MGEFGIS
+1 MLSFS
-8 GLIKAGELEALDQC
+8 
-22 DVKLIKI
+22 
-29 KNTYVDVAKE
+29 NTTGPAKE
-39 LAKGIKME
+39 FLNWMADKIRSIANDLKTPEEKIGQ
-47 IETPKEL
+47 IETDFREMAKKRANAKIL
-54 DKLFA
+54 DE
-59 LYSAQVATAEKTNT
+59 EK
-73 EFNVTL
+73 EFNAEYKRLRDAGDTDEEARTKALIQLSNKRIEITASERAEVEKL
-79 DKQKKV
+79 KKGA
-85 LQEVADNLQKQASAS
+85 QYSTFEFENMSKF
-100 DLSAKDM
+100 
-107 KQLADVNAKNAAALE
+107 KNAAAL
-122 KVAKAEL
+122 
-129 AATKAQNSGNSTRR
+129 
-143 SANISEEERLRIIKD
+143 
-158 AITLT
+158 
-163 NREVHS
+163 
-169 IIEAETANKQ
+169 
-179 LSQAVKLLRDTDADY
+179 
-194 ITILA
+194 
-199 RLNSTIGKNTDY
+199 
-211 VKTNSDSYTKQKM
+211 
-224 TVGDYKAQVK
+224 
-234 AAIAELDNGNRSLK
+234 
-248 NYTNLAKGYGGV
+248 
-260 LKSHVAGG
+260 
-268 FNEVRVSVSSMIKGM
+268 
-283 IGAQAIIGGIQK
+283 
-295 LIGLFKSGIQSIIDF
+295 
-310 EAANSKLGA
+310 
-319 ILGTTS
+319 
-325 KNIKDLTTDAQRLG
+325 
-339 ATTKYTASQAT
+339 
-350 ALQVEL
+350 
-356 AKLGFSKT
+356 
-364 EILQST
+364 
-370 EYVLKFAQATGAELP
+370 
-385 EAAALAGASLRMFNA
+385 MF
-400 DTSET
+400 
-405 ERYVSAMAVATT
+405 
-417 KSALS
+417 
-422 FSYLQTAMPIV
+422 
-433 GPVAKSFNFTIE
+433 
-445 DTLALLGK
+445 
-453 LADAGFDASMA
+453 
-464 ATATRNIF
+464 
-472 LNLADSGG
+472 
-480 KLATALGAP
+480 
-489 VKTLPDLVAGLRKL
+489 
-503 KDQGID
+503 
-509 LNTTLDLTDK
+509 
-519 RSVAAMA
+519 
-526 NFIEMSDKIVPLREQ
+526 
-541 ITGVSKD
+541 
-548 LGDMA
+548 
-553 EEMGNNVQGAIY
+553 
-565 TLSSAWESLMLSF
+565 
-578 SGGTGAAKD
+578 
-587 FINWVAAKIREIA
+587 
-600 DLLKDPEQR
+600 
-609 SEDDV
+609 
-614 NQLQLAAQKEVQTKM
+614 
-629 ETQELEFQVR
+629 
-639 IEQLRKKY
+639 
-647 RQKYLSEG
+647 
-655 LKEEEANAK
+655 
-664 ATEKAQIEAA
+664 
-674 KEALVELSLIKGR
+674 
-687 QKEIYEEDLKNLD
+687 
-700 KAKGVYTQTL
+700 GVYTKEAEKADKAQLNFSKSFFSLVESEEYNAGIDKIIDKYSKVTVDDDANNTKTL
-710 KDWEEKWSFLGINFK
+710 
-725 NALAKMFNFETDEIK
+725 TD
-740 DVNKAFVDFAN
+740 
-751 IKMDVTKAE
+751 
-760 SYNEALDKM
+760 
-769 IEKMKQIIEPVKVNT
+769 
-784 NTTKELTEKEKREL
+784 KEKREL

-824 DKELKKIGLDYS
+824 DKELKKIGIDYS

-999 AAIDALELEFKTD
+999 AAIDALELELKTD

-1198 ATPIPSYAEGTKDGT
+1198 ATPIPSYAEGTKDGA

-1232 KGMVWITPDTPMLV
+1232 KGMAWITPDTPMLV

>member
-8 GLIKAGELEALDQC
+8 GLIKEGELEKLEQC
-22 DVKLIKI
+22 DAKLIKI

-39 LAKGIKME
+39 LAKGMKME

-143 SANISEEERLRIIKD
+143 NANISEEERLRIIKD

-179 LSQAVKLLRDTDADY
+179 LRQAVKLLRDTDADY

-199 RLNSTIGKNTDY
+199 RLNSTID
-211 VKTNSDSYTKQKM
+211 TNSNYSKKNSDAQTRQKL
-224 TVGDYKAQVK
+224 TVGAYREEVK
-234 AAIAELDNGNRSLK
+234 LAILEIEKGNNRLQNFGTIAGNAGKTLSSQLSPGLNKVHDGMK
-248 NYTNLAKGYGGV
+248 NI
-260 LKSHVAGG
+260 VAGYVG
-268 FNEVRVSVSSMIKGM
+268 G
-283 IGAQAIIGGIQK
+283 QAVINGIVALFTK
-295 LIGLFKSGIQSIIDF
+295 LREGVGSIVEF
-310 EAANSKLGA
+310 EFANSRLAA

-325 KNIKDLTTDAQRLG
+325 DNIKELTADAKRLG
-339 ATTKYTASQAT
+339 AMTKYTASEAT
-350 ALQVEL
+350 ELQIEL
-356 AKLGFSKT
+356 AKLGFTRKEVLQAT
-364 EILQST
+364 ES
-370 EYVLKFAQATGAELP
+370 VLRFAQATGAELG
-385 EAAALAGASLRMFNA
+385 EAAALSGAALRMFDA
-400 DTSET
+400 DTRET

-422 FSYLQTAMPIV
+422 FNYLATALPIV

-453 LADAGFDASMA
+453 LADAGFDASMS
-464 ATATRNIF
+464 ATATRNIL
-472 LNLADSGG
+472 LNLADGSG
-480 KLATALGAP
+480 KLALALGKP
-489 VKTLPDLVAGLRKL
+489 VKTLPDLVDGLKTLR
-503 KDQGID
+503 DRGVD
-509 LNTTLDLTDK
+509 LNTTLELTDK
-519 RSVAAMA
+519 RSVSAFNAFLTSA
-526 NFIEMSDKIVPLREQ
+526 DKLVPLREQ
-541 ITGVSKD
+541 ITGVD
-548 LGDMA
+548 EELAGMA
-553 EEMGNNVQGAIY
+553 HTMEDNVKGSIAS
-565 TLSSAWESLMLSF
+565 LSSAWEALMLTF
-578 SGGTGAAKD
+578 SNSKGTMKSVLD
-587 FINWVAAKIREIA
+587 FLARGVRNIADDFKSLEDKETEAMQEALRGQREIA
-600 DLLKDPEQR
+600 
-609 SEDDV
+609 SEFKIEERYI
-614 NQLQLAAQKEVQTKM
+614 NEIKEAWQGYM
-629 ETQELEFQVR
+629 DGGMDSQEAFKKAVEEKKEYLNSE
-639 IEQLRKKY
+639 IKKY
-647 RQKYLSEG
+647 SEVADKAEFSYRKVTEAMQKSNMFTRAQSGTSMSTYNKQRNFQFG
-655 LKEEEANAK
+655 LWTEAEKNAEKYRYVLENVDAYESDYVKEH
-664 ATEKAQIEAA
+664 TEK
-674 KEALVELSLIKGR
+674 VE
-687 QKEIYEEDLKNLD
+687 
-700 KAKGVYTQTL
+700 
-710 KDWEEKWSFLGINFK
+710 
-725 NALAKMFNFETDEIK
+725 
-740 DVNKAFVDFAN
+740 
-751 IKMDVTKAE
+751 
-760 SYNEALDKM
+760 
-769 IEKMKQIIEPVKVNT
+769 
-784 NTTKELTEKEKREL
+784 TTKVLTEKEKREL
-798 EKAAAEKLKIQET
+798 EKAAAEKRKIQES
-811 YQASV
+811 YQDSI

-824 DKELKKIGLDYS
+824 DKELKKIGLEYS

-920 FAIDQKY
+920 FAIDQKFA
-927 SNKKQLILE
+927 SKKQQILE
-936 ENAAYQI
+936 ENAAYQV
-943 QFIAENA
+943 QLIAENA
-950 AAEQIIRDQ
+950 AAEQIVRDQ
-959 TYQADMLSLKKQ
+959 QYQTDMLALKKQ
-971 LAEKKITQREYA
+971 LAERQITQKEFAEREYL
-983 EQEYQLT
+983 LT
-990 LDYVRKSNE
+990 LDYVQKTNE
-999 AAIDALELEFKTD
+999 AAIDALELELQAD
-1012 NLSSDDRAK
+1012 NLSAEDRKK
-1021 IAEELQKLKAELA
+1021 IAEELQRLKAEFA
-1034 QKEAEAEI
+1034 QKEAEVEI
-1042 AAIEKVTKADEKSHK
+1042 SAIEKVAKADDKAHK
-1057 DRMRSLQDWLQTAQ
+1057 DRMRSLQNWLQTAQ

-1077 GDLIA
+1077 GDLVA
-1082 TVYDGQITKIEDE
+1082 TVYDSQINKIEDE
-1095 QDANN
+1095 QDAN
-1100 DAYDQDIERIEKK
+1100 DEAYDRDIERIEKQ
-1113 VEYGLLTE
+1113 VEYGVLSE
-1121 EEAEVKK
+1121 EEAEIRK

-1144 KKQELARKQ
+1144 KKQDLARKQ

-1198 ATPIPSYAEGTKDGT
+1198 ATPIPSYAEGTKNSA

-1232 KGMVWITPDTPMLV
+1232 KGMAWVTPDTPMLV

-1259 DFGSLDWQNNSFA
+1259 DFGSLDWQNNGFA

-1278 RNSEKGGAG
+1278 RSNEKGGAA

>member
-8 GLIKAGELEALDQC
+8 GLIKEGELEKLEQC
-22 DVKLIKI
+22 DAKLIKI

-39 LAKGIKME
+39 LAKGMKME

-79 DKQKKV
+79 EKQKKV
-85 LQEVADNLQKQASAS
+85 LLDVADNLQKQTAAG
-100 DLSAKDM
+100 DLSAKEM

-143 SANISEEERLRIIKD
+143 NANISEEERLRIIKD

-179 LSQAVKLLRDTDADY
+179 LRQAVKLLRDTDADY

-199 RLNSTIGKNTDY
+199 RLNSTID
-211 VKTNSDSYTKQKM
+211 TNSNYSKKNSDAQTRQKL
-224 TVGDYKAQVK
+224 TVGAYREEVKLAILEIEKGNNRLQNFGTIASNAGKALSSQLSPGLNKVH
-234 AAIAELDNGNRSLK
+234 DGMK
-248 NYTNLAKGYGGV
+248 NI
-260 LKSHVAGG
+260 VAGYVG
-268 FNEVRVSVSSMIKGM
+268 G
-283 IGAQAIIGGIQK
+283 QAVINGIVALFTK
-295 LIGLFKSGIQSIIDF
+295 LREGVGSIVEF
-310 EAANSKLGA
+310 EFANSRLAA

-325 KNIKDLTTDAQRLG
+325 DNIKELTADAKRLG
-339 ATTKYTASQAT
+339 AMTKYTASEAT
-350 ALQVEL
+350 ELQIEL
-356 AKLGFSKT
+356 AKLGFTRKEVLQAT
-364 EILQST
+364 ES
-370 EYVLKFAQATGAELP
+370 VLRFAQATGAELG
-385 EAAALAGASLRMFNA
+385 EAAALSGAALRMFDA
-400 DTSET
+400 DTRET

-422 FSYLQTAMPIV
+422 FNYLATALPIV

-453 LADAGFDASMA
+453 LADAGFDASMS
-464 ATATRNIF
+464 ATATRNIL
-472 LNLADSGG
+472 LNLADGSG
-480 KLATALGAP
+480 KLALALGKP
-489 VKTLPDLVAGLRKL
+489 VKTLPDLVDGLKTLR
-503 KDQGID
+503 DRGVD
-509 LNTTLDLTDK
+509 LNTTLELTDK
-519 RSVAAMA
+519 RSVSAFNAFLTSA
-526 NFIEMSDKIVPLREQ
+526 DKLVPLREQ
-541 ITGVSKD
+541 ITGVD
-548 LGDMA
+548 EELAGMA
-553 EEMGNNVQGAIY
+553 HTMEDNVKGSIAS
-565 TLSSAWESLMLSF
+565 LSSAWEALMLTF
-578 SGGTGAAKD
+578 SNSKGTMKSVLD
-587 FINWVAAKIREIA
+587 FLARGVRNIADDFKSLEDKETEAMQEALRGQREIA
-600 DLLKDPEQR
+600 
-609 SEDDV
+609 SEFKIEERYI
-614 NQLQLAAQKEVQTKM
+614 NEIKEAWQGYM
-629 ETQELEFQVR
+629 DGGMDSQEAFKKAVEEKKEYLNSE
-639 IEQLRKKY
+639 IKKY
-647 RQKYLSEG
+647 SEVADKAEFSYRKVTEAMQKSNMFTRAQSGTSMSTYNKQRNFQFG
-655 LKEEEANAK
+655 LWTEAEKNAEKYRYVLENVDAYESDYVKEH
-664 ATEKAQIEAA
+664 TEK
-674 KEALVELSLIKGR
+674 VE
-687 QKEIYEEDLKNLD
+687 
-700 KAKGVYTQTL
+700 
-710 KDWEEKWSFLGINFK
+710 
-725 NALAKMFNFETDEIK
+725 
-740 DVNKAFVDFAN
+740 
-751 IKMDVTKAE
+751 
-760 SYNEALDKM
+760 
-769 IEKMKQIIEPVKVNT
+769 
-784 NTTKELTEKEKREL
+784 TTKVLTEKEKREL
-798 EKAAAEKLKIQET
+798 EKAAAEKRKIQES
-811 YQASV
+811 YQDSI

-824 DKELKKIGLDYS
+824 DKELKKIGLEYS

-860 QNAIQRFSIQYNA
+860 QDAIQRFSIQYNA

-900 QLDLQRE
+900 QLDFQRE
-907 AEIDAAEKTGEDV
+907 AEIDAAGKTGEDV
-920 FAIDQKY
+920 FAIDQKFA
-927 SNKKQLILE
+927 SKKQQVLE
-936 ENAAYQI
+936 ENAAYQV
-943 QFIAENA
+943 QLIAENA
-950 AAEQIIRDQ
+950 AAEQIVRDQ
-959 TYQADMLSLKKQ
+959 QYQTDMLALKKQ
-971 LAEKKITQREYA
+971 LAERQITQKEFAEREYL
-983 EQEYQLT
+983 LT
-990 LDYVRKSNE
+990 LDYVQKTNE
-999 AAIDALELEFKTD
+999 AAIDALELELQAD
-1012 NLSSDDRAK
+1012 NLSAEDRKK
-1021 IAEELQKLKAELA
+1021 IAEELQRLKAEFA

-1042 AAIEKVTKADEKSHK
+1042 SAIEKVAKADDKAHK
-1057 DRMRSLQDWLQTAQ
+1057 DRMRSLQNWLQTAQ
-1071 QAIGSI
+1071 QAIGNI

-1095 QDANN
+1095 QDAN
-1100 DAYDQDIERIEKK
+1100 DEAYDRDIERIEKQ
-1113 VEYGLLTE
+1113 VEYGVLSE
-1121 EEAEVKK
+1121 EEAEIRK

-1144 KKQELARKQ
+1144 KKQDLARKQ

-1198 ATPIPSYAEGTKDGT
+1198 ATPIPSYAEGTKTGA

-1232 KGMVWITPDTPMLV
+1232 KGLAWITPDTPMLV

-1252 QVFPDVD
+1252 QVFPDVN
-1259 DFGSLDWQNNSFA
+1259 DFGPVDWQKDSFS

-1278 RNSEKGGAG
+1278 GNTDKGSG

-1306 LLVQSIKQRRREAY
+1306 LLMQSMKQRRREAY
-1320 KREFDLYILRNS
+1320 NREFDLYILNKL